1 MFDWGDGT
9 NLTVSADSFEGNQ
22 SLTLTTGVNE
32 GTSNRSKDI
41 AIVSTDGSVTSVIQF
56 TQLASAYS
64 YVFNLQPAG
73 SVNFAAEGG
82 SVSVG
87 NTLQI
92 YQNGELLRSEEN
104 VDCEYTLSPP
114 SPLSLSTESGV
125 CTVTAPSL
133 GLSLSPAGT
142 YTLTG
147 SFVSE
152 ETGELVSAELI
163 LTQEAN
169 LIEAITV
176 TSEDVSLNYAEIPAG
191 GGSSSP
197 QLSSEPAVSV
207 LFTSGDSG
215 APASITIPDGSG
227 VLTIGIQSYQ
237 MGVDAVFTME
247 DSVSGVVSASSRT
260 TVMGDTLTSPVVS
273 ADYVAQWQPADADYG
288 EPVSGDSIPLTAYVT
303 QAANIVTGVSVDLS
317 GGSFSLE
324 YAEVPAA
331 GGTATPTLNA
341 PDDVVLSYTW
351 ASGATTSD
359 TTPQASISYS
369 ALSYTGTSSDGFS
382 MDDASFAS
390 TGSVVVSSRGGII
403 GEARQSSEVTAS
415 SVVLTVSWPSVEY
428 APSVQSISLGSAS
441 GVVTQAANI
450 IESYEIMGSS
460 WNIPATSTFSAGGSS
475 ASYTNSCTFS
485 SGVVEEFTDVESI
498 SWSLSGDFGRLET
511 PTLLDITDW
520 MCTVIAAS
528 RGTVVGEA
536 LTATLT
542 LQITGSAQESATL
555 TLTQARNNVVS
566 AVCCTPEGD
575 AFDSV
580 VGPLSASGS
589 EFAFSTIATFTSG
602 ATAQGVLP
610 LPSSAESSAAW
621 LSATDTTVTVASCG
635 SVISDERQGVL
646 TFTSESTGGFDPVS
660 FSLTVAQEANAL
672 LSSQLRVDPVTTV
685 VSAAGGSVQLAC
697 KSENIYT
704 SGADVHTDVT
714 ADCSFV
720 VSDADGS
727 GVTVSETGVVSF
739 PSRGTV
745 EGGAYTATIQAS
757 YNSDSA
763 TVEVSQ
769 EANAVTISEVTIQ
782 SGSFD
787 SVVPAGGGTSTL
799 TFEAQATLSYT
810 SGSTQSVSNSEQQGL
825 WSASAEAQDASWVSV
840 GDVTGTGEADFIV
853 ASRGTAVGDI
863 REASVQL
870 TVSFSTVSGTASYTL
885 QQAANQVAS
894 ATIDITTFEYEIM
907 AATATQSGLP
917 SITETLTYTYSS
929 GASAPSQDSISHA
942 FAITPIVSGA
952 SISQEGVVSWSENEG
967 AEARSLTVELT
978 STISNSGVSASDT
991 ATALLTQTA
1000 GAVTYG
1006 DVQVS
1011 LSYSDI
1017 PASGGTVQPV
1027 LSYSQ
1032 TFGYNGS
1039 TTGGGVITSGGA
1051 VSYSGVSVS
1060 DDGSVS
1066 ASSLGTTTQ
1075 DRSEVTTVTVTVALN
1090 GQEGSTSV
1098 PVYQAANAVESY
1110 GTPVVS
1116 ISYATVPA
1124 SGGTATP
1131 TGSYTQT
1138 ATYTSGSRAS
1148 LTTGGVWSY
1157 SGGGVDSA
1165 TGTLSVASL
1174 GTTVKDISS
1183 IATVTATVTM
1193 NGKSGRKQVDILQA
1207 ANVATYATPEVSLSY
1222 QDIPASGGSASP
1234 TLSYSQSV
1242 SYTSG
1247 ASRSITSGGSV
1258 SYSGTGVGVTTG
1270 SVSASTLGTVVKS
1283 RTQITTASVSVVLNG
1298 KTGTDAVA
1306 VYQAANAVVSYSKPV
1321 VSLSYSVIPARGGS
1335 VNPTVGCTQQATYTS
1350 GASAGVSTSEATYTY
1365 SGSGVSTST
1374 GQVTA
1379 QSLGVTVTSEQT
1391 LITSVTVTCT
1401 LNGQSGTASAQV
1413 YQAVNS
1419 VSYSDVTVTSF
1430 TYAGIP
1436 ASGGSVSPSLSYSQ
1450 TATYTSG
1457 STRSITSG
1465 GSASYSG
1472 TSVNTTSGAVSAA
1485 SKGTAIS
1492 NTTTVTTATVSVSL
1506 NGKSGSKSAVVQQ
1519 SGNYVVGLVV
1529 NGASFSYSG
1538 IGAGATSATPT
1549 LVSADP
1555 YVVYTFTSG
1564 STSTVHPSSTYGTF
1578 TDSVVYSLGSVVDG
1592 FTSVNSGTG
1601 VLTATSRGTTIGPA
1615 RTSGIVTRKVT
1626 VTWTPASGYNAA
1638 GVRTDTDNKT
1648 AMCTQALNTI
1658 TSFKYGNGAGDT
1670 PTTSFAASASS
1681 SIYYPYFTFSSGSV
1695 GLQKTYSNE
1704 VDYSISG
1711 TGFSLGSISNA
1722 TYSYGQEVVV
1732 ASRGTTIGPARTG
1745 TLTGTLN
1752 TTING
1757 VAINKSAALTL
1768 TQAANTQTAVYDSP
1782 TVSLSVSDIPA
1793 AGGVVSSGTV
1803 SYSQKWRYSYTSGSV
1818 SEQTA
1823 KTTGGSVSYSTAVSA
1838 SSLGTTIKSRTQV
1851 GTLTATVTMNGKS
1864 GQGSA
1869 AVYQAANAI
1878 TAYSVPTGRTLSVAD
1893 IPAKGGSVSSGTL
1906 GGSISQTRTY
1916 TSGSTDTLS
1925 NPTVSSSSYSTAV
1938 SAPSLG
1944 TTVKSRAQVGTL
1956 TYYYTCNG
1964 KRGSVSAVVYQA
1976 ANAATTISY
1985 GSWVIS
1991 VSANR
1996 YTSSASACPAS
2007 GGTATITRSASR
2019 TRTQNYTSGAT
2030 SALSAETA
2038 TPTLSIS
2045 GAGFTLSGTTVT
2057 IASRG
2062 TTIGAARTATVTAT
2076 HSGVS
2081 KSITLYQALNTITSF
2096 NLVNSAAETP
2106 TTSFTAAG
2114 GQALYYPYF
2123 TWSSGSVGYFKSL
2136 SQSVT
2141 YDVTGSGFS
2150 LGAVSDAASS
2160 YGQQVV
2166 VASRG
2171 TVIGAAR
2178 SGELVSSLDTTYN
2191 SVPISVSGTL
2201 TLTQALN
2208 RVESCTVLKNEL
2220 SYPAIAAAGGTSNP
2234 AGAATA
2240 TYNYSSG
2247 ATGSPQGNTTTIS
2260 YSMPATSGFSIN
2272 TTSGVVTATNN
2283 TSTSSRTSGAIT
2295 RTVKYSYT
2303 NPSTVGGNTISATS
2317 TKTATCTQSA
2327 GAKTYANPV
2336 VSLSYATIPAKGG
2349 TVTPTMSYS
2358 QTWGWNGA
2366 TSGGGTITSGGTIRY
2381 SGTSVNTTSGAVS
2394 ASSKGIAI
2402 SNVTTVTTATVS
2414 VALNGKSGSKSATV
2428 QQSGN
2433 YVTSIDVV
2441 GSSFQYANIS
2451 AGATSASPSV
2461 SGGSVKFTFSSG
2473 STSTSAP
2480 ASTYGAYT
2488 TVTTYALGSV
2498 VNGFTA
2504 VNSSTGVLTAT
2515 SRGTSI
2521 GAARTSGVVTRTLTA
2536 TWTPTSAYSAG
2547 GVKTYTGHTTATCT
2561 QALNTI
2567 TSFTYVKGDGGSPRT
2582 SFAASA
2588 SLAEYY
2594 PYFTFSSG
2602 SSGLQKTYSNEVDYS
2617 ISGAGFSL
2625 GAKTNATY
2633 SYGQTVE
2640 AASRGTTIGAAR
2652 TGTLTGTLNTT
2663 INGVAINK
2671 SATLSLT
2678 QEANTQTAVYD
2689 APTVTLTVSDI
2700 PASGGTVSSGTVSYS
2715 QKWRYSYTS
2724 GSVSEQTAKTTGGS
2738 VSYSTAVPASSLGTT
2753 VKSRTQVGTLTT
2765 TVTMNGKSGKDSAA
2779 VYQALNT
2786 VTALTITNGG
2796 GGSPVTSVSASG
2808 DTVEIFPRFTFS
2820 SGAVSF
2826 NKSASQKGTWSGT
2839 ATGFTVSTIEAS
2851 SSYGRRIVAANRGT
2865 TIGAARSIV
2874 STFTLNT
2881 TINGVAVNKSA
2892 SHTLTQAANV
2902 KSYDYTDLQGHIGL
2916 TTWPARSDYTTFW
2929 ATGNYV
2935 ERYTSGA
2942 TGASGSGSIPW
2953 DRVDIPVDWVTYS
2966 AVTGHLTW
2974 VDNTGAERSTTITG
2988 RIGSWTYPVTVKQ
3001 AGGAVNGIL
3010 YVRFPSNTSM
3020 GFIPQWQ
3027 ITVRT
3032 SAGGQLWSGTAS
3044 ETGQTGGA
3052 YTIRLPDEAVSAIN
3066 NDTSGTIIISCT
3078 YATTG
3083 RYYTGSP
3090 TGTELD
3096 ELRSGGTIYVDVSLI

>member
-1 MFDWGDGT
+1 MSQQEVFDWGDGT
-9 NLTVSADSFEGNQ
+9 NLTVSADSFEGDQ
-22 SLTLTTGVNE
+22 SLTLTTGVNT

-73 SVNFAAEGG
+73 SVNFTAAGG

-87 NTLQI
+87 NTLQV

-104 VDCEYTLSPP
+104 VDCEYTLSPS
-114 SPLSLSTESGV
+114 SPLSLSTESGS

-176 TSEDVSLNYAEIPAG
+176 TSGDVSLNYAEIPAG

-237 MGVDAVFTME
+237 MDVDPVFTME

-303 QAANIVTGVSVDLS
+303 QAANVVTGVSVDLS

-331 GGTATPTLNA
+331 GGTATPTLNVPA
-341 PDDVVLSYTW
+341 DVVLSYIW
-351 ASGATTSD
+351 ASGDTTSD
-359 TTPQASISYS
+359 TTPQATVSYS

-390 TGSVVVSSRGGII
+390 TGSVVVASRGDVI

-415 SVVLTVSWPSVEY
+415 SVVLTASWASVEY
-428 APSVQSISLGSAS
+428 TSSVQSDSLGSAS

-460 WNIPATSTFSAGGSS
+460 WDIPATSTFSAGGSS

-485 SGVVEEFTDVESI
+485 SGVVEEFTGVESI
-498 SWSLSGDFGRLET
+498 SWSLSGDFGALET

-542 LQITGSAQESATL
+542 LRITGSAQESATL

-610 LPSSAESSAAW
+610 LSPSAESSAAW
-621 LSATDTTVTVASCG
+621 LSATDTTVTVESCG

-646 TFTSESTGGFDPVS
+646 TFTSESTGGFDSVS

-672 LSSQLRVDPVTTV
+672 LSSQLEVDPVTTV

-704 SGADVHTDVT
+704 SGADVYTDVT

-787 SVVPAGGGTSTL
+787 GVVPAGGGASTL

-825 WSASAEAQDASWVSV
+825 WSASAKVQEDASWVSV
-840 GDVTGTGEADFIV
+840 GDVTGTGEADFTV

-870 TVSFSTVSGTASYTL
+870 TVSFSDVPDTASYTL
-885 QQAANQVAS
+885 QQAANQVES
-894 ATIDITTFEYEIM
+894 ATIDITTFGYEIM

-1039 TTGGGVITSGGA
+1039 TTGGGVITSGGM

-1060 DDGSVS
+1060 EDGSVS
-1066 ASSLGTTTQ
+1066 ASSLGTTAQ
-1075 DRSEVTTVTVTVALN
+1075 ARSEVTTVTVTVALN
-1090 GQEGSTSV
+1090 GQEGSASV
-1098 PVYQAANAVESY
+1098 QVYQAANAVVSY

-1116 ISYATVPA
+1116 VSYATVPA
-1124 SGGTATP
+1124 SGGRATP

-1138 ATYTSGSRAS
+1138 ATYTSGSQAS

-1165 TGTLSVASL
+1165 TGTLQVASL

-1193 NGKSGRKQVDILQA
+1193 NGKSGSKQVDILQA
-1207 ANVATYATPEVSLSY
+1207 ANAATYATPEVSLSY
-1222 QDIPASGGSASP
+1222 QDIPASGGSVSP

-1258 SYSGTGVGVTTG
+1258 SYSGSGVGAATG

-1298 KTGTDAVA
+1298 KTGTDTAA

-1335 VNPTVGCTQQATYTS
+1335 VSPTVGCTQQATYTS
-1350 GASAGVSTSEATYTY
+1350 GVSVGVSTTGATYVY
-1365 SGSGVSTST
+1365 SGSGVSTGT

-1379 QSLGVTVTSEQT
+1379 QSLGVTVTSAQT

-1413 YQAVNS
+1413 YQAANS
-1419 VSYSDVTVTSF
+1419 VSYSDVTITSF

-1450 TATYTSG
+1450 TATYSSG

-1465 GSASYSG
+1465 GSVSYSG

-1492 NTTTVTTATVSVSL
+1492 NTTTVTTATVSVTL
-1506 NGKSGSKSAVVQQ
+1506 NGKSGSKSATIQQ
-1519 SGNYVVGLVV
+1519 AGNYVTGIEVFM
-1529 NGASFSYSG
+1529 SDMSYPEIS
-1538 IGAGATSATPT
+1538 AGATSAAPK
-1549 LVSADP
+1549 LVAKDP
-1555 YVVYTFTSG
+1555 SIEYTFTSG
-1564 STSTVHPSSTYGTF
+1564 SSTNTQPSSTYGSYSSTK
-1578 TDSVVYSLGSVVDG
+1578 TYSLGSVING
-1592 FTSVNSGTG
+1592 FTAVNPETG
-1601 VLTATSRGTTIGPA
+1601 VLTATNRGTTIGPA
-1615 RTSGIVTRKVT
+1615 RTSGVVTRTLVAK
-1626 VTWTPASGYNAA
+1626 WTPTSAYSA
-1638 GVRTDTDNKT
+1638 GGVKT
-1648 AMCTQALNTI
+1648 YTGHTTATCTQAANVVETLAIRKCGDLAPQVSFTAAGGSTCYTSII
-1658 TSFKYGNGAGDT
+1658 TLSSGSRMEPSGNYAKFVKFAFDQTWGVWTPDAFIYYGM
-1670 PTTSFAASASS
+1670 FAAS
-1681 SIYYPYFTFSSGSV
+1681 
-1695 GLQKTYSNE
+1695 
-1704 VDYSISG
+1704 
-1711 TGFSLGSISNA
+1711 
-1722 TYSYGQEVVV
+1722 
-1732 ASRGTTIGPARTG
+1732 SRGTQAGSARTG
-1745 TLTGTLN
+1745 TFSCTMIGT
-1752 TTING
+1752 IDG
-1757 VAINKSAALTL
+1757 VQVNKSTSITI

-1803 SYSQKWRYSYTSGSV
+1803 FYSQKWRYSYTSGSV

-1823 KTTGGSVSYSTAVSA
+1823 KTTGGSVTYSTAVSA
-1838 SSLGTTIKSRTQV
+1838 SSLGTTIKGRTQV

-1864 GQGSA
+1864 GKGSA
-1869 AVYQAANAI
+1869 VVYQAANAI
-1878 TAYSVPTGRTLSVAD
+1878 TGYGVPTGRTLSVAD
-1893 IPAKGGSVSSGTL
+1893 IPAKGGSVSSGTV
-1906 GGSISQTRTY
+1906 GGAITQTRTY
-1916 TSGSTDTLS
+1916 TSGSTDTLT
-1925 NPTVSSSSYSTAV
+1925 NPTVSATSYSAAV

-1944 TTVKSRAQVGTL
+1944 TTVKSRTQVGTL

-1964 KRGSVSAVVYQA
+1964 KQGSVSATVYQA

-2057 IASRG
+2057 IADRVA
-2062 TTIGAARTATVTAT
+2062 TIGVARSATVTAT
-2076 HSGVS
+2076 YSGAS
-2081 KSITLYQALNTITSF
+2081 KALTLYQALNTITS
-2096 NLVNSAAETP
+2096 LTMMSGIDTP
-2106 TTSFTAAG
+2106 
-2114 GQALYYPYF
+2114 
-2123 TWSSGSVGYFKSL
+2123 V
-2136 SQSVT
+2136 
-2141 YDVTGSGFS
+2141 
-2150 LGAVSDAASS
+2150 
-2160 YGQQVV
+2160 
-2166 VASRG
+2166 
-2171 TVIGAAR
+2171 
-2178 SGELVSSLDTTYN
+2178 
-2191 SVPISVSGTL
+2191 TL
-2201 TLTQALN
+2201 T
-2208 RVESCTVLKNEL
+2208 
-2220 SYPAIAAAGGTSNP
+2220 YPAQGGVNYYTMD
-2234 AGAATA
+2234 AT
-2240 TYNYSSG
+2240 YSSG
-2247 ATGSPQGNTTTIS
+2247 YRGQ
-2260 YSMPATSGFSIN
+2260 
-2272 TTSGVVTATNN
+2272 
-2283 TSTSSRTSGAIT
+2283 
-2295 RTVKYSYT
+2295 
-2303 NPSTVGGNTISATS
+2303 
-2317 TKTATCTQSA
+2317 A
-2327 GAKTYANPV
+2327 GAYYNAYV
-2336 VSLSYATIPAKGG
+2336 AYSFDQSWG
-2349 TVTPTMSYS
+2349 TWSNAS
-2358 QTWGWNGA
+2358 
-2366 TSGGGTITSGGTIRY
+2366 
-2381 SGTSVNTTSGAVS
+2381 S
-2394 ASSKGIAI
+2394 ASKYYGSL
-2402 SNVTTVTTATVS
+2402 TV
-2414 VALNGKSGSKSATV
+2414 
-2428 QQSGN
+2428 
-2433 YVTSIDVV
+2433 
-2441 GSSFQYANIS
+2441 
-2451 AGATSASPSV
+2451 PSR
-2461 SGGSVKFTFSSG
+2461 GSV
-2473 STSTSAP
+2473 
-2480 ASTYGAYT
+2480 
-2488 TVTTYALGSV
+2488 L
-2498 VNGFTA
+2498 
-2504 VNSSTGVLTAT
+2504 
-2515 SRGTSI
+2515 
-2521 GAARTSGVVTRTLTA
+2521 GAARTGTLTGSINGTINGVSINKTCSA
-2536 TWTPTSAYSAG
+2536 TI
-2547 GVKTYTGHTTATCT
+2547 T

-2567 TSFTYVKGDGGSPRT
+2567 TSLEVTGPGGGSVIT
-2582 SFAASA
+2582 DVSA
-2588 SLAEYY
+2588 SSGGTWFSEIA
-2594 PYFTFSSG
+2594 TFSSG
-2602 SSGLQKTYSNEVDYS
+2602 TSSELKQYDSYVS
-2617 ISGAGFSL
+2617 FSF
-2625 GAKTNATY
+2625 NQSWATWNIDSSEGY
-2633 SYGQTVE
+2633 HYYGYLYRS
-2640 AASRGTTIGAAR
+2640 SRGTTIGAAR
-2652 TGTLTGTLNTT
+2652 SGVLTCTVKGT
-2663 INGVAINK
+2663 INGVSINT
-2671 SATLSLT
+2671 SDS
-2678 QEANTQTAVYD
+2678 
-2689 APTVTLTVSDI
+2689 VTI
-2700 PASGGTVSSGTVSYS
+2700 
-2715 QKWRYSYTS
+2715 
-2724 GSVSEQTAKTTGGS
+2724 
-2738 VSYSTAVPASSLGTT
+2738 
-2753 VKSRTQVGTLTT
+2753 
-2765 TVTMNGKSGKDSAA
+2765 
-2779 VYQALNT
+2779 
-2786 VTALTITNGG
+2786 
-2796 GGSPVTSVSASG
+2796 
-2808 DTVEIFPRFTFS
+2808 
-2820 SGAVSF
+2820 
-2826 NKSASQKGTWSGT
+2826 
-2839 ATGFTVSTIEAS
+2839 
-2851 SSYGRRIVAANRGT
+2851 
-2865 TIGAARSIV
+2865 
-2874 STFTLNT
+2874 
-2881 TINGVAVNKSA
+2881 
-2892 SHTLTQAANV
+2892 TQAANV
-2902 KSYDYTDLQGHIGL
+2902 KSYDYTDLQGHIGS
-2916 TTWPARSDYTTFW
+2916 TSWPAQSDYTTFW
-2929 ATGNYV
+2929 ATSSYV
-2935 ERYTSGA
+2935 EKYSSGA

-2953 DRVDIPVDWVTYS
+2953 DSVNIPVSWVIYS
-2966 AVTGHLTW
+2966 AENGHLTW
-2974 VDNTGAERSTTITG
+2974 GTNTGAERSTTITG
-2988 RIGSWTYPVTVKQ
+2988 RIGSWTYPVSVTQ
-3001 AGGAVNGIL
+3001 RGGAVTGIL
-3010 YVRFPSNTSM
+3010 YIRFPSNTTM
-3020 GFIPQWQ
+3020 GFIPQWR

-3032 SAGGQLWSGTAS
+3032 SAGGQLWGGSAS

-3066 NDTSGTIIISCT
+3066 NDTSGTIVISCT
-3078 YATTG
+3078 YATSG

-3096 ELRSGGTIYVDVSLI
+3096 ELRSGGTIYVDVSPI

>member
-1 MFDWGDGT
+1 MSQQEIFDWGDGT

-73 SVNFAAEGG
+73 SVNFTAAGG

-87 NTLQI
+87 NILQI

-104 VDCEYTLSPP
+104 VSCDYTLSPS
-114 SPLSLSTESGV
+114 SPLSISAESGL

-147 SFVSE
+147 SFTSE

-169 LIEAITV
+169 LIEAITIP
-176 TSEDVSLNYAEIPAG
+176 SGDVSLNYAEIPAG

-227 VLTIGIQSYQ
+227 VLTVGIQSYQ
-237 MGVDAVFTME
+237 MDVDAVFTME

-260 TVMGDTLTSPVVS
+260 AVMGDILTSPVVS

-288 EPVSGDSIPLTAYVT
+288 EPVSGDSISLTAYVT

-331 GGTATPTLNA
+331 GGTATPTLNVPA
-341 PDDVVLSYTW
+341 DVVLSYTW
-351 ASGATTSD
+351 ASGETTSD
-359 TTPQASISYS
+359 TTPQATISYS

-382 MDDASFAS
+382 MDDASFAT

-415 SVVLTVSWPSVEY
+415 SVVLTVSWASVEY

-450 IESYEIMGSS
+450 IESYEIMGTS

-485 SGVVEEFTDVESI
+485 SGVVGEFTGVESI
-498 SWSLSGDFGRLET
+498 SWSLSGDFGVLET

-621 LSATDTTVTVASCG
+621 LSATDTVVTVASCG

-646 TFTSESTGGFDPVS
+646 TFTSESTGGYDSVS
-660 FSLTVAQEANAL
+660 FSLTVAQEANVL

-685 VSAAGGSVQLAC
+685 VSAAGGSVQLVC

-704 SGADVHTDVT
+704 SGADVYTDVT

-769 EANAVTISEVTIQ
+769 EANAVTVSEVTIQ

-787 SVVPAGGGTSTL
+787 GVVSAGGGTTTL
-799 TFEAQATLSYT
+799 TFVAQATLSYT

-825 WSASAEAQDASWVSV
+825 WSALAEVQDASWVSV
-840 GDVTGTGEADFIV
+840 GDVTGTGEADFTV
-853 ASRGTAVGDI
+853 ASRGTAVGAI

-885 QQAANQVAS
+885 QQAANQVES

-929 GASAPSQDSISHA
+929 GASAPSQDPISHA

-967 AEARSLTVELT
+967 VEARSLTVELT

-1039 TTGGGVITSGGA
+1039 TTGGGVITSGGT

-1060 DDGSVS
+1060 EDGSVS
-1066 ASSLGTTTQ
+1066 ASSLGTTAQ
-1075 DRSEVTTVTVTVALN
+1075 ARSEVTTVTVTVALN
-1090 GQEGSTSV
+1090 GQEGSASI
-1098 PVYQAANAVESY
+1098 PVYQAANAVVSY

-1116 ISYATVPA
+1116 VSYATVPA

-1157 SGGGVDSA
+1157 SGGGVDPA
-1165 TGTLSVASL
+1165 TGTLQVASL

-1193 NGKSGRKQVDILQA
+1193 NGKSGSKQVDILQA
-1207 ANVATYATPEVSLSY
+1207 ANAATYATPEVSLSY
-1222 QDIPASGGSASP
+1222 QDIPASGGSVSP

-1247 ASRSITSGGSV
+1247 ASRSIASGGSV
-1258 SYSGTGVGVTTG
+1258 SYSGSGVGATTG
-1270 SVSASTLGTVVKS
+1270 LVSASTLGTVAKS

-1298 KTGTDAVA
+1298 ETGTDTAA

-1350 GASAGVSTSEATYTY
+1350 GASADVSTTGAIYVY

-1379 QSLGVTVTSEQT
+1379 QSLGVTVTSAQT

-1401 LNGQSGTASAQV
+1401 LNGQTGTASAQV

-1419 VSYSDVTVTSF
+1419 VSYSDVTITSF

-1450 TATYTSG
+1450 TATYSSG

-1465 GSASYSG
+1465 GSVSYSG

-1519 SGNYVVGLVV
+1519 SGNYVTALQVTG
-1529 NGASFSYSG
+1529 STFSYAT
-1538 IGAGATSATPT
+1538 IGAGSTSASPSFQGGS
-1549 LVSADP
+1549 VKF
-1555 YVVYTFTSG
+1555 TFSSG
-1564 STSTVHPSSTYGTF
+1564 STSTSAPASTYGGYT
-1578 TDSVVYSLGSVVDG
+1578 TVTTYTLGSVVNG
-1592 FTSVNSGTG
+1592 FTAVNSSTG

-1615 RTSGIVTRKVT
+1615 RTSGVVTKKT
-1626 VTWTPASGYNAA
+1626 VGTWTPTSGYNAA
-1638 GVRTDTDNKT
+1638 GVKTDTDSKT
-1648 AMCTQALNTI
+1648 ATCTQALNTI
-1658 TSFKYGNGAGDT
+1658 TALTIASGYGGS
-1670 PTTSFAASASS
+1670 PQTSVPASRAVVE
-1681 SIYYPYFTFSSGSV
+1681 IYPRFTFSSGSV
-1695 GLQKTYSNE
+1695 GFNKSASQKGTW
-1704 VDYSISG
+1704 SG
-1711 TGFSLGSISNA
+1711 TATGFTVSIIEASA
-1722 TYSYGQEVVV
+1722 SYGRRIV
-1732 ASRGTTIGPARTG
+1732 AADRGTTIGAARNIVSTF
-1745 TLTGTLN
+1745 TLD
-1752 TTING
+1752 TTISG
-1757 VAINKSAALTL
+1757 VAINKSASHTL
-1768 TQAANTQTAVYDSP
+1768 TQEANTQTAVYDTP
-1782 TVSLSVSDIPA
+1782 TVTLSVSDIPA
-1793 AGGVVSSGTV
+1793 SGGTVSSGTV
-1803 SYSQKWRYSYTSGSV
+1803 KYSQKWRYSYSSGSV

-1838 SSLGTTIKSRTQV
+1838 SSLGTTIKGRTQV

-1864 GQGSA
+1864 GKGSA

-1878 TAYSVPTGRTLSVAD
+1878 TGYGVPTGRTLSVAD
-1893 IPAKGGSVSSGTL
+1893 IPAKGGSVSSGTV
-1906 GGSISQTRTY
+1906 GGTITQTRTY
-1916 TSGSTDTLS
+1916 TSGSTDTLT
-1925 NPTVSSSSYSTAV
+1925 NPTVSATSYSAAV

-1944 TTVKSRAQVGTL
+1944 TTVKSRTSVGTL

-1964 KRGSVSAVVYQA
+1964 KQGSVSATVYQA
-1976 ANAATTISY
+1976 ANAATTITY
-1985 GSWVIS
+1985 GSWVVS
-1991 VSANR
+1991 VSSNK
-1996 YTSSASACPAS
+1996 YTTSAAACPAS
-2007 GGTATITRSASR
+2007 GGTATITSSASR

-2030 SALSAETA
+2030 STLSAETA
-2038 TPTLSIS
+2038 IPTLSIS

-2057 IASRG
+2057 IADRVA
-2062 TTIGAARTATVTAT
+2062 TIGVARSATVTAT
-2076 HSGVS
+2076 YSGAS
-2081 KSITLYQALNTITSF
+2081 KALTLHQALNTITAISI
-2096 NLVNSAAETP
+2096 VN
-2106 TTSFTAAG
+2106 
-2114 GQALYYPYF
+2114 
-2123 TWSSGSVGYFKSL
+2123 
-2136 SQSVT
+2136 
-2141 YDVTGSGFS
+2141 GSG
-2150 LGAVSDAASS
+2150 GDP
-2160 YGQQVV
+2160 
-2166 VASRG
+2166 
-2171 TVIGAAR
+2171 R
-2178 SGELVSSLDTTYN
+2178 SE
-2191 SVPISVSGTL
+2191 
-2201 TLTQALN
+2201 
-2208 RVESCTVLKNEL
+2208 
-2220 SYPAIAAAGGTSNP
+2220 YPA
-2234 AGAATA
+2234 
-2240 TYNYSSG
+2240 
-2247 ATGSPQGNTTTIS
+2247 
-2260 YSMPATSGFSIN
+2260 
-2272 TTSGVVTATNN
+2272 
-2283 TSTSSRTSGAIT
+2283 
-2295 RTVKYSYT
+2295 
-2303 NPSTVGGNTISATS
+2303 
-2317 TKTATCTQSA
+2317 
-2327 GAKTYANPV
+2327 
-2336 VSLSYATIPAKGG
+2336 
-2349 TVTPTMSYS
+2349 
-2358 QTWGWNGA
+2358 
-2366 TSGGGTITSGGTIRY
+2366 SGG
-2381 SGTSVNTTSGAVS
+2381 
-2394 ASSKGIAI
+2394 IAEI
-2402 SNVTTVTTATVS
+2402 
-2414 VALNGKSGSKSATV
+2414 
-2428 QQSGN
+2428 
-2433 YVTSIDVV
+2433 
-2441 GSSFQYANIS
+2441 F
-2451 AGATSASPSV
+2451 P
-2461 SGGSVKFTFSSG
+2461 KFTFSSG
-2473 STSTSAP
+2473 SSKFSLEYSKLGKWSGSAD
-2480 ASTYGAYT
+2480 
-2488 TVTTYALGSV
+2488 
-2498 VNGFTA
+2498 GFT
-2504 VNSSTGVLTAT
+2504 
-2515 SRGTSI
+2515 
-2521 GAARTSGVVTRTLTA
+2521 
-2536 TWTPTSAYSAG
+2536 
-2547 GVKTYTGHTTATCT
+2547 
-2561 QALNTI
+2561 I
-2567 TSFTYVKGDGGSPRT
+2567 TNVD
-2582 SFAASA
+2582 
-2588 SLAEYY
+2588 
-2594 PYFTFSSG
+2594 SSG
-2602 SSGLQKTYSNEVDYS
+2602 SSGIYIK
-2617 ISGAGFSL
+2617 
-2625 GAKTNATY
+2625 
-2633 SYGQTVE
+2633 
-2640 AASRGTTIGAAR
+2640 AASRGTAIGNSR
-2652 TGTLTGTLNTT
+2652 S
-2663 INGVAINK
+2663 I
-2671 SATLSLT
+2671 
-2678 QEANTQTAVYD
+2678 
-2689 APTVTLTVSDI
+2689 TVTYL
-2700 PASGGTVSSGTVSYS
+2700 
-2715 QKWRYSYTS
+2715 
-2724 GSVSEQTAKTTGGS
+2724 
-2738 VSYSTAVPASSLGTT
+2738 
-2753 VKSRTQVGTLTT
+2753 
-2765 TVTMNGKSGKDSAA
+2765 
-2779 VYQALNT
+2779 
-2786 VTALTITNGG
+2786 
-2796 GGSPVTSVSASG
+2796 
-2808 DTVEIFPRFTFS
+2808 
-2820 SGAVSF
+2820 
-2826 NKSASQKGTWSGT
+2826 
-2839 ATGFTVSTIEAS
+2839 
-2851 SSYGRRIVAANRGT
+2851 
-2865 TIGAARSIV
+2865 
-2874 STFTLNT
+2874 LNT
-2881 TINGVAVNKSA
+2881 TINGVAVNKST
-2892 SHTLTQAANV
+2892 SHTLTQAANSANDPAWSV
-2902 KSYDYTDLQGHIGL
+2902 SLSLGSTNVDSGAQYVSYSAKASRTVTYTSGVTQPQTATPTVTSSQSWATVDTANSRISLTSNTGTSSRYTVVTASYSGVSKTVTLLQNGQDNNIDAWITNGTGASFTCNWRGSVELVGAYDLQGNFDVADAGPVSPYNSILVDNAGYVNTREQTYSL
-2916 TTWPARSDYTTFW
+2916 TQVKITGYFTGHQSYSWARIW
-2929 ATGNYV
+2929 V
-2935 ERYTSGA
+2935 EVYDPDVTPNGAIVASSGDRYTG
-2942 TGASGSGSIPW
+2942 
-2953 DRVDIPVDWVTYS
+2953 VY
-2966 AVTGHLTW
+2966 
-2974 VDNTGAERSTTITG
+2974 
-2988 RIGSWTYPVTVKQ
+2988 Y
-3001 AGGAVNGIL
+3001 
-3010 YVRFPSNTSM
+3010 
-3020 GFIPQWQ
+3020 
-3027 ITVRT
+3027 
-3032 SAGGQLWSGTAS
+3032 
-3044 ETGQTGGA
+3044 
-3052 YTIRLPDEAVSAIN
+3052 
-3066 NDTSGTIIISCT
+3066 T
-3078 YATTG
+3078 YATINNQTVTTTCTLNKAVTVNS
-3083 RYYTGSP
+3083 RYRWRIGIAV
-3090 TGTELD
+3090 G
-3096 ELRSGGTIYVDVSLI
+3096 

>member
-1 MFDWGDGT
+1 MSQQEIFDWGDGT
-9 NLTVSADSFEGNQ
+9 NLTVSADSFEGDQ
-22 SLTLTTGVNE
+22 SLTLTTGVND

-41 AIVSTDGSVTSVIQF
+41 AIVSTDGSVTGVIQF

-73 SVNFAAEGG
+73 SVNFAAAGG

-87 NTLQI
+87 NTLQV

-104 VDCEYTLSPP
+104 VDCDYTLSPS
-114 SPLSLSTESGV
+114 SPLSISAESGL

-147 SFVSE
+147 SFTSE
-152 ETGELVSAELI
+152 ETGELVSAELF

-176 TSEDVSLNYAEIPAG
+176 TSGDVSLNYAEIPAG

-207 LFTSGDSG
+207 LFTSGESG
-215 APASITIPDGSG
+215 APASITIPDDSG

-237 MGVDAVFTME
+237 MDVDAVFTME
-247 DSVSGVVSASSRT
+247 DSISGVVSASSRAA
-260 TVMGDTLTSPVVS
+260 VMGDVLTSPVVS
-273 ADYVAQWQPADADYG
+273 ADYVAQWQPADAGYG
-288 EPVSGDSIPLTAYVT
+288 EPVSGDPISLTAYVT
-303 QAANIVTGVSVDLS
+303 QAANVVTGVSVDLS

-324 YAEVPAA
+324 YAEVSAA
-331 GGTATPTLNA
+331 GGTATPTLNVPA
-341 PDDVVLSYTW
+341 DVVLSYIW
-351 ASGATTSD
+351 ASGDTTSD
-359 TTPQASISYS
+359 TTPQATISYS

-390 TGSVVVSSRGGII
+390 TGSVVVASRGDIL

-415 SVVLTVSWPSVEY
+415 SVVLTVSWASVEY
-428 APSVQSISLGSAS
+428 APSVQSATLGSAS

-485 SGVVEEFTDVESI
+485 SGVVKEFTDVESI
-498 SWSLSGDFGRLET
+498 SWSLSGDFGTLET

-589 EFAFSTIATFTSG
+589 EFTFSTIATFTSG

-610 LPSSAESSAAW
+610 LPSAAESSAAW
-621 LSATDTTVTVASCG
+621 LSATSTTVTVESCG

-646 TFTSESTGGFDPVS
+646 TFTSESTGGYDSVS

-685 VSAAGGSVQLAC
+685 VSAAGGSVQLVC

-704 SGADVHTDVT
+704 SGADVYKEVT
-714 ADCSFV
+714 EDCSFV

-727 GVTVSETGVVSF
+727 GVTVSETGAVSF

-745 EGGAYTATIQAS
+745 EGGVYTATIQVS
-757 YNSDSA
+757 YNSDSV

-769 EANAVTISEVTIQ
+769 EANAVTVSEVTIQ

-787 SVVPAGGGTSTL
+787 GVAPAGGGTSTL

-825 WSASAEAQDASWVSV
+825 WSASAEVQDASWVSV
-840 GDVTGTGEADFIV
+840 GDVTGTGEADFTV

-885 QQAANQVAS
+885 QQAANQVES
-894 ATIDITTFEYEIM
+894 ATIDITTFGYDIM

-929 GASAPSQDSISHA
+929 GASAPSQDPISHA

-952 SISQEGVVSWSENEG
+952 SISPEGVVSWSENEG

-1039 TTGGGVITSGGA
+1039 TTGGGVITSGGT

-1060 DDGSVS
+1060 EDGSVS
-1066 ASSLGTTTQ
+1066 ASSLGTTAQ
-1075 DRSEVTTVTVTVALN
+1075 ERSEVTTVTVTVALN
-1090 GQEGSTSV
+1090 GKEGSATV
-1098 PVYQAANAVESY
+1098 PVYQAANAVVSY

-1116 ISYATVPA
+1116 VSYATVPA
-1124 SGGTATP
+1124 SGGIATP

-1138 ATYTSGSRAS
+1138 ATYTSGSQAS

-1165 TGTLSVASL
+1165 TGTLQVASL
-1174 GTTVKDISS
+1174 GATVKDISS
-1183 IATVTATVTM
+1183 IATVTAKVTM
-1193 NGKSGRKQVDILQA
+1193 NGKSGSKQVDILQA
-1207 ANVATYATPEVSLSY
+1207 ANAATYATPEVSLSY
-1222 QDIPASGGSASP
+1222 QDIPASGGSVSP

-1247 ASRSITSGGSV
+1247 ASRSITSGGLA
-1258 SYSGTGVGVTTG
+1258 SYSGSGVGATTG

-1298 KTGTDAVA
+1298 KTGTDTAA

-1350 GASAGVSTSEATYTY
+1350 GASAGVSTAGATYVY

-1391 LITSVTVTCT
+1391 LLTTVTVTCT

-1450 TATYTSG
+1450 TATYSSG

-1465 GSASYSG
+1465 GTVSYSG
-1472 TSVNTTSGAVSAA
+1472 TTVNPASGAVSAA

-1492 NTTTVTTATVSVSL
+1492 NTTTVTTATVTVAL
-1506 NGKSGSKSAVVQQ
+1506 NGKSGSKSATVQQ
-1519 SGNYVVGLVV
+1519 SGNYVTALQVH
-1529 NGASFSYSG
+1529 GANFSYAS

-1549 LVSADP
+1549 LTSVNP
-1555 YVVYTFTSG
+1555 HVVYTFTSG
-1564 STSTVHPSSTYGTF
+1564 STSQTPPSSTYGTF
-1578 TDSVVYSLGSVVDG
+1578 SDVVSYTLGSVVNG
-1592 FTSVNSGTG
+1592 FTAVNSSTG
-1601 VLTATSRGTTIGPA
+1601 VLTATSRGTEIGPA
-1615 RTSGIVTRKVT
+1615 RASGVVSRKVT
-1626 VTWTPASGYNAA
+1626 ATWTPKSGYDAA
-1638 GVRTDTDNKT
+1638 GAKVDTDTKT
-1648 AMCTQALNTI
+1648 ATCTQAANTVETLAIRKCGDLDPQVSFTAAGGSTCYASII
-1658 TSFKYGNGAGDT
+1658 TL
-1670 PTTSFAASASS
+1670 
-1681 SIYYPYFTFSSGSV
+1681 SSGSRM
-1695 GLQKTYSNE
+1695 E
-1704 VDYSISG
+1704 PSG
-1711 TGFSLGSISNA
+1711 NYAKFVKFAFDQTWGVWAPDAFI
-1722 TYSYGQEVVV
+1722 YYGMFAVS
-1732 ASRGTTIGPARTG
+1732 SRGVQVGSARTG
-1745 TLTGTLN
+1745 TFSCTMIG
-1752 TTING
+1752 TING
-1757 VAINKSAALTL
+1757 VSVNKSTSITI
-1768 TQAANTQTAVYDSP
+1768 TQAANTQTAVYDAP
-1782 TVSLSVSDIPA
+1782 TVSLTVSDIPA

-1838 SSLGTTIKSRTQV
+1838 SSLGTTIKGRTQV

-1864 GQGSA
+1864 GKGSA

-1878 TAYSVPTGRTLSVAD
+1878 TAYSAPTGRTLSVAD
-1893 IPAKGGSVSSGTL
+1893 IQAKGGSVSSGTV
-1906 GGSISQTRTY
+1906 GGTITQTRTY

-1944 TTVKSRAQVGTL
+1944 TTVKSRTSVGTL

-1964 KRGSVSAVVYQA
+1964 KQGSVSAVVYQA

-1991 VSANR
+1991 VSADR
-1996 YTSSASACPAS
+1996 YTSSTSACPAS
-2007 GGTATITRSASR
+2007 GGSATITRSASR

-2045 GAGFTLSGTTVT
+2045 GAGFTLNGATVT

-2062 TTIGAARTATVTAT
+2062 TSIGTIRSATVTAT
-2076 HSGVS
+2076 ISGVS
-2081 KSITLYQALNTITSF
+2081 KSAVLYQALNTIDSLVIMSGINTPANTSF
-2096 NLVNSAAETP
+2096 V
-2106 TTSFTAAG
+2106 AG
-2114 GQALYYPYF
+2114 GGSILYSMDGIY
-2123 TWSSGSVGYFKSL
+2123 SSGSREQVFYSAYT
-2136 SQSVT
+2136 T
-2141 YDVTGSGFS
+2141 YSFNQTWGTW
-2150 LGAVSDAASS
+2150 APASS
-2160 YGQQVV
+2160 TDKYYGYLT

-2171 TVIGAAR
+2171 AVIG
-2178 SGELVSSLDTTYN
+2178 
-2191 SVPISVSGTL
+2191 
-2201 TLTQALN
+2201 
-2208 RVESCTVLKNEL
+2208 VERTGIL
-2220 SYPAIAAAGGTSNP
+2220 
-2234 AGAATA
+2234 
-2240 TYNYSSG
+2240 
-2247 ATGSPQGNTTTIS
+2247 TGS
-2260 YSMPATSGFSIN
+2260 IN
-2272 TTSGVVTATNN
+2272 G
-2283 TSTSSRTSGAIT
+2283 
-2295 RTVKYSYT
+2295 
-2303 NPSTVGGNTISATS
+2303 
-2317 TKTATCTQSA
+2317 
-2327 GAKTYANPV
+2327 
-2336 VSLSYATIPAKGG
+2336 
-2349 TVTPTMSYS
+2349 
-2358 QTWGWNGA
+2358 
-2366 TSGGGTITSGGTIRY
+2366 
-2381 SGTSVNTTSGAVS
+2381 
-2394 ASSKGIAI
+2394 
-2402 SNVTTVTTATVS
+2402 
-2414 VALNGKSGSKSATV
+2414 
-2428 QQSGN
+2428 
-2433 YVTSIDVV
+2433 
-2441 GSSFQYANIS
+2441 
-2451 AGATSASPSV
+2451 
-2461 SGGSVKFTFSSG
+2461 
-2473 STSTSAP
+2473 
-2480 ASTYGAYT
+2480 
-2488 TVTTYALGSV
+2488 
-2498 VNGFTA
+2498 
-2504 VNSSTGVLTAT
+2504 
-2515 SRGTSI
+2515 
-2521 GAARTSGVVTRTLTA
+2521 
-2536 TWTPTSAYSAG
+2536 
-2547 GVKTYTGHTTATCT
+2547 
-2561 QALNTI
+2561 
-2567 TSFTYVKGDGGSPRT
+2567 
-2582 SFAASA
+2582 
-2588 SLAEYY
+2588 
-2594 PYFTFSSG
+2594 
-2602 SSGLQKTYSNEVDYS
+2602 
-2617 ISGAGFSL
+2617 
-2625 GAKTNATY
+2625 
-2633 SYGQTVE
+2633 
-2640 AASRGTTIGAAR
+2640 
-2652 TGTLTGTLNTT
+2652 T
-2663 INGVAINK
+2663 INGVSINK
-2671 SATLSLT
+2671 TCSA
-2678 QEANTQTAVYD
+2678 V
-2689 APTVTLTVSDI
+2689 I
-2700 PASGGTVSSGTVSYS
+2700 
-2715 QKWRYSYTS
+2715 
-2724 GSVSEQTAKTTGGS
+2724 
-2738 VSYSTAVPASSLGTT
+2738 
-2753 VKSRTQVGTLTT
+2753 
-2765 TVTMNGKSGKDSAA
+2765 
-2779 VYQALNT
+2779 
-2786 VTALTITNGG
+2786 
-2796 GGSPVTSVSASG
+2796 
-2808 DTVEIFPRFTFS
+2808 
-2820 SGAVSF
+2820 
-2826 NKSASQKGTWSGT
+2826 
-2839 ATGFTVSTIEAS
+2839 
-2851 SSYGRRIVAANRGT
+2851 
-2865 TIGAARSIV
+2865 
-2874 STFTLNT
+2874 
-2881 TINGVAVNKSA
+2881 
-2892 SHTLTQAANV
+2892 TQAANV
-2902 KSYDYTDLQGHIGL
+2902 KSYDYSDLVGHIQS
-2916 TTWPARSDYTTFW
+2916 TTWSAQSNYASFW
-2929 ATGNYV
+2929 ATGSYI
-2935 ERYTSGA
+2935 ERYSSGA

-2953 DRVDIPVDWVTYS
+2953 DSVDIPVSWVTYS
-2966 AVTGHLTW
+2966 PENNHLTW
-2974 VDNTGAERSTTITG
+2974 TDNTGAERSTTITG

-3020 GFIPQWQ
+3020 GLIPQWR
-3027 ITVRT
+3027 ITVRS
-3032 SAGGQLWSGTAS
+3032 SAGGQLWGGSAP

-3052 YTIRLPDEAVSAIN
+3052 YTIRLPDEAVAAIN
-3066 NDTSGTIIISCT
+3066 NDTSGSITISCT
-3078 YATTG
+3078 YATSG
-3083 RYYTGSP
+3083 RYYAGSP

-3096 ELRSGGTIYVDVSLI
+3096 ELRSGGTIYVDVSPI

>member
-1 MFDWGDGT
+1 MSQQEIFDWGDGT
-9 NLTVSADSFEGNQ
+9 NLTVSADSFEGDQ
-22 SLTLTTGVNE
+22 SLTLTTGVNK
-32 GTSNRSKDI
+32 GNSNRSKDI

-73 SVNFAAEGG
+73 SVNFTAAGG

-87 NTLQI
+87 NTLQV

-104 VDCEYTLSPP
+104 VDCEYTLSPS
-114 SPLSLSTESGV
+114 SPLSISTESGL

-169 LIEAITV
+169 LIEAITID
-176 TSEDVSLNYAEIPAG
+176 SGDVSLNYAEIPAG

-207 LFTSGDSG
+207 LFTSGESG
-215 APASITIPDGSG
+215 DPASITIPDDSG

-237 MGVDAVFTME
+237 MDVDAVFTME
-247 DSVSGVVSASSRT
+247 DSASGVVSASSRT
-260 TVMGDTLTSPVVS
+260 AVMGDVLTSPVVS

-288 EPVSGDSIPLTAYVT
+288 EPVSGDSISLTAYVT
-303 QAANIVTGVSVDLS
+303 QAANVVTGVSVDLS

-331 GGTATPTLNA
+331 GGTATPTLNVPA
-341 PDDVVLSYTW
+341 DVVLSYIW
-351 ASGATTSD
+351 ASGDTTSD
-359 TTPQASISYS
+359 TTPQATISYS

-382 MDDASFAS
+382 MDGSSFAS
-390 TGSVVVSSRGGII
+390 TGSVVVASRGDII

-415 SVVLTVSWPSVEY
+415 SVVLTVSWASVEY
-428 APSVQSISLGSAS
+428 ASSVQSDSLGSAS

-460 WNIPATSTFSAGGSS
+460 WDIPATSTFSAGGSS

-485 SGVVEEFTDVESI
+485 SGVVKEFTGVESI
-498 SWSLSGDFGRLET
+498 SWSLSGDFGTLET

-621 LSATDTTVTVASCG
+621 LSATDTTVTVESCG

-646 TFTSESTGGFDPVS
+646 TFTSESTGGYDSVS

-672 LSSQLRVDPVTTV
+672 LSSQLEVDPVTTV
-685 VSAAGGSVQLAC
+685 VSAAGGSVQLVC

-704 SGADVHTDVT
+704 SGADVYKEVT
-714 ADCSFV
+714 EDCSFV

-769 EANAVTISEVTIQ
+769 EANAVTVSEVTIQ

-787 SVVPAGGGTSTL
+787 GVVPAGGGSSTL
-799 TFEAQATLSYT
+799 TFVAQATLSYT

-825 WSASAEAQDASWVSV
+825 WSASAKVQEDASWVSV
-840 GDVTGTGEADFIV
+840 GDVTGAGEADFTV
-853 ASRGTAVGDI
+853 ASRGTAVGAI

-870 TVSFSTVSGTASYTL
+870 TVSFSNVSDTANYTL
-885 QQAANQVAS
+885 QQAANQVES
-894 ATIDITTFEYEIM
+894 AAIDITSFGYGIM

-929 GASAPSQDSISHA
+929 GASTPSQDPISHA

-952 SISQEGVVSWSENEG
+952 SISPEGVVSWSENEG
-967 AEARSLTVELT
+967 EEARSLTVELT

-1060 DDGSVS
+1060 EDGSVS
-1066 ASSLGTTTQ
+1066 ASSLGTTVQ
-1075 DRSEVTTVTVTVALN
+1075 ERSEVTTVTVTVELN
-1090 GQEGSTSV
+1090 GKEGSASV
-1098 PVYQAANAVESY
+1098 PVYQAANAVVSY

-1116 ISYATVPA
+1116 VSYATVPA

-1138 ATYTSGSRAS
+1138 ATYTSGSHAS

-1157 SGGGVDSA
+1157 TGGGVDPA
-1165 TGTLSVASL
+1165 TGMLQVASL

-1183 IATVTATVTM
+1183 IATVTAKVTM
-1193 NGKSGRKQVDILQA
+1193 NGKSGSKQVDILQA
-1207 ANVATYATPEVSLSY
+1207 ANAATYATPEVSLSY
-1222 QDIPASGGSASP
+1222 QDIPASGGSVSP

-1247 ASRSITSGGSV
+1247 ASRSIASGGSV
-1258 SYSGTGVGVTTG
+1258 SYSGSGVGATTG

-1298 KTGTDAVA
+1298 KTGTDTAA

-1350 GASAGVSTSEATYTY
+1350 GASAGVSTTGATYVY

-1391 LITSVTVTCT
+1391 LLTTVTVTCT
-1401 LNGQSGTASAQV
+1401 LNGQSGTASAKV

-1450 TATYTSG
+1450 TATYSSG

-1465 GSASYSG
+1465 GSVSYSG

-1519 SGNYVVGLVV
+1519 SGNYVVDLDIRG
-1529 NGASFSYSG
+1529 GSFSYAG
-1538 IGAGATSATPT
+1538 ISAGATSAAPT
-1549 LVSADP
+1549 
-1555 YVVYTFTSG
+1555 VVGSSVYFIFSSG
-1564 STSTVHPSSTYGTF
+1564 SESGSQPASTYGAYTV
-1578 TDSVVYSLGSVVDG
+1578 SVSYTLGSVING
-1592 FTSVNSGTG
+1592 FTAVSSYSGT
-1601 VLTATSRGTTIGPA
+1601 LTATSRGTTIGPA
-1615 RTSGIVTRKVT
+1615 RTSGVVTRKVT
-1626 VTWTPASGYNAA
+1626 VTWTPTSGYNAA
-1638 GVRTDTDNKT
+1638 GVKTDTDSKT
-1648 AMCTQALNTI
+1648 ATCTQAANTI
-1658 TSFKYGNGAGDT
+1658 VSMTFVSGSGGA
-1670 PTTSFAASASS
+1670 PTTSFTAAGGSGL
-1681 SIYYPYFTFSSGSV
+1681 YFPNYAFSSGVSS
-1695 GLQKTYSNE
+1695 LSKSISQSME
-1704 VDYSISG
+1704 YSISG
-1711 TGFSLGSISNA
+1711 SGFSLGSVSES
-1722 TYSYGQEVVV
+1722 TYSYGILVSV
-1732 ASRGTTIGPARTG
+1732 ASRGTVAGSARAG
-1745 TLTGTLN
+1745 ELTGVL
-1752 TTING
+1752 TTTVNG
-1757 VAINKSAALTL
+1757 VSINISCDLSL
-1768 TQAANTQTAVYDSP
+1768 TQAANIQTAVYDSP

-1793 AGGVVSSGTV
+1793 AGGVVSSGSV

-1818 SEQTA
+1818 SEQTV

-1864 GQGSA
+1864 GKGSA
-1869 AVYQAANAI
+1869 TVYQAANAI

-1893 IPAKGGSVSSGTL
+1893 IPAKGGSVSSGTV
-1906 GGSISQTRTY
+1906 GGTITQTRTY

-1938 SAPSLG
+1938 SASSLG

-1964 KRGSVSAVVYQA
+1964 KQGSVSAVVYQA

-2062 TTIGAARTATVTAT
+2062 TTIGVARTATVTAT
-2076 HSGVS
+2076 HSGVP
-2081 KSITLYQALNTITSF
+2081 KSVTLYQA
-2096 NLVNSAAETP
+2096 
-2106 TTSFTAAG
+2106 
-2114 GQALYYPYF
+2114 
-2123 TWSSGSVGYFKSL
+2123 
-2136 SQSVT
+2136 
-2141 YDVTGSGFS
+2141 
-2150 LGAVSDAASS
+2150 
-2160 YGQQVV
+2160 
-2166 VASRG
+2166 
-2171 TVIGAAR
+2171 
-2178 SGELVSSLDTTYN
+2178 
-2191 SVPISVSGTL
+2191 
-2201 TLTQALN
+2201 
-2208 RVESCTVLKNEL
+2208 
-2220 SYPAIAAAGGTSNP
+2220 
-2234 AGAATA
+2234 
-2240 TYNYSSG
+2240 
-2247 ATGSPQGNTTTIS
+2247 
-2260 YSMPATSGFSIN
+2260 
-2272 TTSGVVTATNN
+2272 
-2283 TSTSSRTSGAIT
+2283 
-2295 RTVKYSYT
+2295 
-2303 NPSTVGGNTISATS
+2303 
-2317 TKTATCTQSA
+2317 
-2327 GAKTYANPV
+2327 
-2336 VSLSYATIPAKGG
+2336 
-2349 TVTPTMSYS
+2349 
-2358 QTWGWNGA
+2358 
-2366 TSGGGTITSGGTIRY
+2366 
-2381 SGTSVNTTSGAVS
+2381 
-2394 ASSKGIAI
+2394 
-2402 SNVTTVTTATVS
+2402 
-2414 VALNGKSGSKSATV
+2414 
-2428 QQSGN
+2428 GN
-2433 YVTSIDVV
+2433 YVTELSLAGLSI
-2441 GSSFQYANIS
+2441 SYSNIS
-2451 AGATSASPSV
+2451 AGATASSAPSINS
-2461 SGGSVKFTFSSG
+2461 SGYIVTYKFTSG
-2473 STSTSAP
+2473 SSTTTRPAATFGGETTSR
-2480 ASTYGAYT
+2480 TYS
-2488 TVTTYALGSV
+2488 LGSV

-2504 VNSSTGVLTAT
+2504 VNKTTGVLTAT
-2515 SRGTSI
+2515 SRGTTI
-2521 GAARTSGVVTRTLTA
+2521 GAARNSGVVTLTNTV
-2536 TWTPTSAYSAG
+2536 TWTPVSAYSAG
-2547 GVKTYTGHTTATCT
+2547 GTKTATITRTATCTQSENTVTSLVIRGAGPSDPLTSFTATANTSAYTELLTFSSGYIFEGVDYADYITFTFNGSSWATWTPDSQKYFGVLNISSRGTIIGAARTGTLTCTISGTINGVSVNKSGTLSIT

-2567 TSFTYVKGDGGSPRT
+2567 TSIKIMGIGPSTPLT
-2582 SFAASA
+2582 SLSA
-2588 SLAEYY
+2588 TANTPGYSGVA
-2594 PYFTFSSG
+2594 TFSSG
-2602 SSGLQKTYSNEVDYS
+2602 TESELNNYASYVSYSFNQSWGTWTSSGY
-2617 ISGAGFSL
+2617 
-2625 GAKTNATY
+2625 
-2633 SYGQTVE
+2633 YGILKV
-2640 AASRGTTIGAAR
+2640 ASRGTTIGAAR
-2652 TGTLTGTLNTT
+2652 SGVLTCTVKGT
-2663 INGVAINK
+2663 INGVSVNK
-2671 SATLSLT
+2671 S
-2678 QEANTQTAVYD
+2678 
-2689 APTVTLTVSDI
+2689 
-2700 PASGGTVSSGTVSYS
+2700 
-2715 QKWRYSYTS
+2715 
-2724 GSVSEQTAKTTGGS
+2724 
-2738 VSYSTAVPASSLGTT
+2738 
-2753 VKSRTQVGTLTT
+2753 GTLT
-2765 TVTMNGKSGKDSAA
+2765 
-2779 VYQALNT
+2779 
-2786 VTALTITNGG
+2786 I
-2796 GGSPVTSVSASG
+2796 
-2808 DTVEIFPRFTFS
+2808 
-2820 SGAVSF
+2820 
-2826 NKSASQKGTWSGT
+2826 
-2839 ATGFTVSTIEAS
+2839 
-2851 SSYGRRIVAANRGT
+2851 
-2865 TIGAARSIV
+2865 
-2874 STFTLNT
+2874 
-2881 TINGVAVNKSA
+2881 
-2892 SHTLTQAANV
+2892 TQAANSANDPAWTV
-2902 KSYDYTDLQGHIGL
+2902 SLSLGSTTVDSGAQYVSYSAKASRTV
-2916 TTWPARSDYTTFW
+2916 T
-2929 ATGNYV
+2929 
-2935 ERYTSGA
+2935 YTSGA
-2942 TGASGSGSIPW
+2942 TQPQTATPTVTSSQSWATVDAANSRISLTSNTGTSSRYTVVTASYSGVSKTVTLLQNGQAYNIDAWITNGTGASFTCNWRGSVELVGAYDRQGNFDVADAGPVGSYNLIL
-2953 DRVDIPVDWVTYS
+2953 VDNAGYVDTRERTYS
-2966 AVTGHLTW
+2966 LSQIKITGYFTGHQSYSWARIW
-2974 VDNTGAERSTTITG
+2974 VEVYDPNVSPNGAIVASSGDRYTGVYYNYATINNKTVTTTCNLNKVVTVNSRYRW
-2988 RIGSWTYPVTVKQ
+2988 RIGI
-3001 AGGAVNGIL
+3001 AVG
-3010 YVRFPSNTSM
+3010 
-3020 GFIPQWQ
+3020 
-3027 ITVRT
+3027 
-3032 SAGGQLWSGTAS
+3032 
-3044 ETGQTGGA
+3044 
-3052 YTIRLPDEAVSAIN
+3052 
-3066 NDTSGTIIISCT
+3066 
-3078 YATTG
+3078 
-3083 RYYTGSP
+3083 
-3090 TGTELD
+3090 
-3096 ELRSGGTIYVDVSLI
+3096 

>member
-1 MFDWGDGT
+1 MSQQEIFDWGDGT
-9 NLTVSADSFEGNQ
+9 NLTVSADSFEGDQ
-22 SLTLTTGVNE
+22 SLTLTTGVNT

-73 SVNFAAEGG
+73 SVNFTAAGG

-104 VDCEYTLSPP
+104 VSCDYTLSPS
-114 SPLSLSTESGV
+114 SPLSLSTESGS

-147 SFVSE
+147 SFASE

-197 QLSSEPAVSV
+197 QLSSEPAVSI

-237 MGVDAVFTME
+237 MDVDTTFTME
-247 DSVSGVVSASSRT
+247 DDTSGTVSAPSRAA
-260 TVMGDTLTSPVVS
+260 VMGDVLTSPVVS

-288 EPVSGDSIPLTAYVT
+288 EPVSGDSISLTAYVT

-331 GGTATPTLNA
+331 GGTATPTLNVPA
-341 PDDVVLSYTW
+341 DVVLSYIW
-351 ASGATTSD
+351 ASGDTTSD
-359 TTPQASISYS
+359 TPPQATVSYS

-382 MDDASFAS
+382 MDDASFAT
-390 TGSVVVSSRGGII
+390 TGSVVVSSRGSII

-415 SVVLTVSWPSVEY
+415 SVVLTVSWASVEY
-428 APSVQSISLGSAS
+428 ASSVQSDSLGSAS

-460 WNIPATSTFSAGGSS
+460 WDIPATSTFSAGGSS

-485 SGVVEEFTDVESI
+485 SGVVKEFTDVESI
-498 SWSLSGDFGRLET
+498 SWGLSGDFGTLET

-542 LQITGSAQESATL
+542 LRITGSAQESATL

-610 LPSSAESSAAW
+610 LPSSAESTAAW
-621 LSATDTTVTVASCG
+621 LSATDTVVTVASCG

-646 TFTSESTGGFDPVS
+646 TFTSESTGGFASVS
-660 FSLTVAQEANAL
+660 FSLTVAQEANVL

-685 VSAAGGSVQLAC
+685 VSAAGGSVQLVC

-704 SGADVHTDVT
+704 SGADVHTVVT
-714 ADCSFV
+714 EDCSFV

-769 EANAVTISEVTIQ
+769 EANAVTVSEVTIQ

-787 SVVPAGGGTSTL
+787 GVVPAGGGTTTL
-799 TFEAQATLSYT
+799 TFVAQATLSYT

-840 GDVTGTGEADFIV
+840 GDVTGTGEADFTV

-885 QQAANQVAS
+885 QQAANQVES
-894 ATIDITTFEYEIM
+894 AAIDITSFDYGIM

-929 GASAPSQDSISHA
+929 GATASSQDPISHA
-942 FAITPIVSGA
+942 FAITPMVSGA
-952 SISQEGVVSWSENEG
+952 SISQEGVVSWSANEG

-978 STISNSGVSASDT
+978 STISNSRVSASDT

-1000 GAVTYG
+1000 GTVTYG

-1051 VSYSGVSVS
+1051 VSYSGGSVS
-1060 DDGSVS
+1060 EDGSVS
-1066 ASSLGTTTQ
+1066 ASSLGTTAQ
-1075 DRSEVTTVTVTVALN
+1075 ARSEVTTVTVTVALN
-1090 GQEGSTSV
+1090 GQEGSASV
-1098 PVYQAANAVESY
+1098 QVYQAANAVVSY

-1116 ISYATVPA
+1116 VSYATVPA

-1138 ATYTSGSRAS
+1138 ATYTSGGQAS

-1165 TGTLSVASL
+1165 TGTLQVASL

-1193 NGKSGRKQVDILQA
+1193 NGKSGSKQVDILQA
-1207 ANVATYATPEVSLSY
+1207 ANAATYATPEVSLSY
-1222 QDIPASGGSASP
+1222 QDIPASGGSVSP

-1258 SYSGTGVGVTTG
+1258 SYSGSGVGATTG

-1298 KTGTDAVA
+1298 KTGTDTAA

-1335 VNPTVGCTQQATYTS
+1335 VSPTVGCTQQATYTS
-1350 GASAGVSTSEATYTY
+1350 GVSAGVSTTGATYVY
-1365 SGSGVSTST
+1365 SGSGVSTGT

-1379 QSLGVTVTSEQT
+1379 QSLGVTVTSAQT

-1419 VSYSDVTVTSF
+1419 VSYSDVNITSF

-1450 TATYTSG
+1450 TATYSSG

-1465 GSASYSG
+1465 GSVSYSG

-1519 SGNYVVGLVV
+1519 SGNYVVGLDIR
-1529 NGASFSYSG
+1529 GGSFSYADIS
-1538 IGAGATSATPT
+1538 AGATSAAPT
-1549 LVSADP
+1549 VIGTS
-1555 YVVYTFTSG
+1555 VYFIFSSG
-1564 STSTVHPSSTYGTF
+1564 SESGSQPASTYGAYVA
-1578 TDSVVYSLGSVVDG
+1578 SVSYTLGSVING
-1592 FTSVNSGTG
+1592 FTAVSAYSGT
-1601 VLTATSRGTTIGPA
+1601 LTATSRGTTIGAA
-1615 RTSGIVTRKVT
+1615 RTSGVVTRKVM
-1626 VTWTPASGYNAA
+1626 VTWTPTSSYNAA
-1638 GVRTDTDNKT
+1638 GIQTDTDSKT
-1648 AMCTQALNTI
+1648 ATCTQALNTV
-1658 TSFKYGNGAGDT
+1658 TSIALYTSGATVT
-1670 PTTSFAASASS
+1670 PPKTDYPASG
-1681 SIYYPYFTFSSGSV
+1681 TFHGYVGIPTYSSGASGGMQNFEGYVSYSFSESWGHWEISPDGYYYGILSV
-1695 GLQKTYSNE
+1695 S
-1704 VDYSISG
+1704 
-1711 TGFSLGSISNA
+1711 
-1722 TYSYGQEVVV
+1722 
-1732 ASRGTTIGPARTG
+1732 SRGTVAGAARSGELTC
-1745 TLTGTLN
+1745 TLAG
-1752 TTING
+1752 TING
-1757 VAINKSAALTL
+1757 VSVNKSGSLTI

-1823 KTTGGSVSYSTAVSA
+1823 KTTGGSVTYSTAVSA
-1838 SSLGTTIKSRTQV
+1838 SSLGTTIKGRTQV

-1864 GQGSA
+1864 GKGSA
-1869 AVYQAANAI
+1869 VVYQAANAI
-1878 TAYSVPTGRTLSVAD
+1878 TGYGVPTGRTLSVAD
-1893 IPAKGGSVSSGTL
+1893 IPAKGGSVSSGTV
-1906 GGSISQTRTY
+1906 GGTITQTRTY
-1916 TSGSTDTLS
+1916 TSGSTDTLT
-1925 NPTVSSSSYSTAV
+1925 NPTVSATSYSAAV

-1944 TTVKSRAQVGTL
+1944 TTVKSRTQVGTL
-1956 TYYYTCNG
+1956 THYYTCNG
-1964 KRGSVSAVVYQA
+1964 KQGSVSATVYQA

-2045 GAGFTLSGTTVT
+2045 GAGFSLNGTTVT
-2057 IASRG
+2057 IASRSS
-2062 TTIGAARTATVTAT
+2062 TIGAARTATVTVT

-2081 KSITLYQALNTITSF
+2081 KSVTLYQALNTVTSIDIR
-2096 NLVNSAAETP
+2096 ACAGATEPP
-2106 TTSFTAAG
+2106 TVSYPAAG
-2114 GQALYYPYF
+2114 AAYCFSFSCRFSSGLDLESSVVDGLE
-2123 TWSSGSVGYFKSL
+2123 TWSFDQSWGSW
-2136 SQSVT
+2136 
-2141 YDVTGSGFS
+2141 
-2150 LGAVSDAASS
+2150 AATPENRWW
-2160 YGQQVV
+2160 GVLTIP
-2166 VASRG
+2166 SRG
-2171 TVIGAAR
+2171 TTIGASR
-2178 SGELVSSLDTTYN
+2178 
-2191 SVPISVSGTL
+2191 SGTL
-2201 TLTQALN
+2201 TCTVKGTINGVSINASDSVTITQALN
-2208 RVESCTVLKNEL
+2208 KMTSITEVKSNVTYSPTTL
-2220 SYPAIAAAGGTSNP
+2220 SAAGGN
-2234 AGAATA
+2234 
-2240 TYNYSSG
+2240 
-2247 ATGSPQGNTTTIS
+2247 
-2260 YSMPATSGFSIN
+2260 
-2272 TTSGVVTATNN
+2272 
-2283 TSTSSRTSGAIT
+2283 STP
-2295 RTVKYSYT
+2295 SYT
-2303 NPSTVGGNTISATS
+2303 GD
-2317 TKTATCTQSA
+2317 CT
-2327 GAKTYANPV
+2327 
-2336 VSLSYATIPAKGG
+2336 L
-2349 TVTPTMSYS
+2349 
-2358 QTWGWNGA
+2358 
-2366 TSGGGTITSGGTIRY
+2366 
-2381 SGTSVNTTSGAVS
+2381 
-2394 ASSKGIAI
+2394 
-2402 SNVTTVTTATVS
+2402 
-2414 VALNGKSGSKSATV
+2414 
-2428 QQSGN
+2428 
-2433 YVTSIDVV
+2433 
-2441 GSSFQYANIS
+2441 
-2451 AGATSASPSV
+2451 
-2461 SGGSVKFTFSSG
+2461 TFSSG
-2473 STSTSAP
+2473 ST
-2480 ASTYGAYT
+2480 
-2488 TVTTYALGSV
+2488 TTYRPSGWYGMKISRSWSLSSV
-2498 VNGFTA
+2498 T
-2504 VNSSTGVLTAT
+2504 
-2515 SRGTSI
+2515 
-2521 GAARTSGVVTRTLTA
+2521 
-2536 TWTPTSAYSAG
+2536 
-2547 GVKTYTGHTTATCT
+2547 
-2561 QALNTI
+2561 
-2567 TSFTYVKGDGGSPRT
+2567 
-2582 SFAASA
+2582 
-2588 SLAEYY
+2588 
-2594 PYFTFSSG
+2594 
-2602 SSGLQKTYSNEVDYS
+2602 
-2617 ISGAGFSL
+2617 GFSINTDS
-2625 GAKTNATY
+2625 GIVT
-2633 SYGQTVE
+2633 

-2652 TGTLTGTLNTT
+2652 STVANAKLTF
-2663 INGVAINK
+2663 
-2671 SATLSLT
+2671 
-2678 QEANTQTAVYD
+2678 
-2689 APTVTLTVSDI
+2689 
-2700 PASGGTVSSGTVSYS
+2700 
-2715 QKWRYSYTS
+2715 SYTNP
-2724 GSVSEQTAKTTGGS
+2724 
-2738 VSYSTAVPASSLGTT
+2738 ST
-2753 VKSRTQVGTLTT
+2753 VG
-2765 TVTMNGKSGKDSAA
+2765 
-2779 VYQALNT
+2779 
-2786 VTALTITNGG
+2786 
-2796 GGSPVTSVSASG
+2796 G
-2808 DTVEIFPRFTFS
+2808 DTVT
-2820 SGAVSF
+2820 
-2826 NKSASQKGTWSGT
+2826 GTGT
-2839 ATGFTVSTIEAS
+2839 DNITI
-2851 SSYGRRIVAANRGT
+2851 
-2865 TIGAARSIV
+2865 
-2874 STFTLNT
+2874 
-2881 TINGVAVNKSA
+2881 
-2892 SHTLTQAANV
+2892 TQAANV
-2902 KSYDYTDLQGHIGL
+2902 KSYDYTDLQGHIGS
-2916 TTWPARSDYTTFW
+2916 TSWPAQSDYTTFW

-2942 TGASGSGSIPW
+2942 TGASGSGSVPW
-2953 DRVDIPVDWVTYS
+2953 DSVNIPVSWVTYS
-2966 AVTGHLTW
+2966 AENGHLTW
-2974 VDNTGAERSTTITG
+2974 GTNTGAERSTTITG
-2988 RIGSWTYPVTVKQ
+2988 RIGSWTYPVSVTQ
-3001 AGGAVNGIL
+3001 RGGAVTGIL
-3010 YVRFPSNTSM
+3010 YIRFPSNTTM
-3020 GFIPQWQ
+3020 GFIPQWR

-3032 SAGGQLWSGTAS
+3032 SAGGQLWGGSAS

-3066 NDTSGTIIISCT
+3066 NDTSGTIVISCT
-3078 YATTG
+3078 YATSG

-3090 TGTELD
+3090 TGTELN
-3096 ELRSGGTIYVDVSLI
+3096 ELRSGGTIYVDVSPI

>member
-1 MFDWGDGT
+1 MSQQEIFDWGDGT
-9 NLTVSADSFEGNQ
+9 NLTVSADSFEGDQ
-22 SLTLTTGVNE
+22 SLTLTTGVND

-41 AIVSTDGSVTSVIQF
+41 AIVSTDGSVTGVIQF

-73 SVNFAAEGG
+73 SVNFAAAGG

-87 NTLQI
+87 NTLQV

-104 VDCEYTLSPP
+104 VDCDYTLSPS
-114 SPLSLSTESGV
+114 SPLSISAESGL

-147 SFVSE
+147 SFTSE
-152 ETGELVSAELI
+152 ETGELVSAELF

-176 TSEDVSLNYAEIPAG
+176 TSGDVSLNYAEIPAG

-207 LFTSGDSG
+207 LFTSGESG
-215 APASITIPDGSG
+215 APASITIPDDSG

-237 MGVDAVFTME
+237 MDVDAVFTME
-247 DSVSGVVSASSRT
+247 DSISGVVSASSRAA
-260 TVMGDTLTSPVVS
+260 VMGDVLTSPVVS
-273 ADYVAQWQPADADYG
+273 ADYVAQWQPADAGYG
-288 EPVSGDSIPLTAYVT
+288 EPVSGDPISLTAYVT
-303 QAANIVTGVSVDLS
+303 QAANVVTGVSVDLS

-324 YAEVPAA
+324 YAEVSAA
-331 GGTATPTLNA
+331 GGTATPTLNVPA
-341 PDDVVLSYTW
+341 DVVLSYIW
-351 ASGATTSD
+351 ASGDTTSD
-359 TTPQASISYS
+359 TTPQATISYS

-390 TGSVVVSSRGGII
+390 TGSVVVASRGDIL

-415 SVVLTVSWPSVEY
+415 SVVLTVSWASVEY
-428 APSVQSISLGSAS
+428 APSVQSATLGSAS

-485 SGVVEEFTDVESI
+485 SGVVKEFTDVESI
-498 SWSLSGDFGRLET
+498 SWSLSGDFGTLET

-589 EFAFSTIATFTSG
+589 EFTFSTIATFTSG

-610 LPSSAESSAAW
+610 LPSAAESSAAW
-621 LSATDTTVTVASCG
+621 LSATSTTVTVESCG

-646 TFTSESTGGFDPVS
+646 TFTSESTGGYDSVS

-685 VSAAGGSVQLAC
+685 VSAAGGSVQLVC

-704 SGADVHTDVT
+704 SGADVYKEVT
-714 ADCSFV
+714 EDCSFV

-727 GVTVSETGVVSF
+727 GVTVSETGAVSF

-745 EGGAYTATIQAS
+745 EGGVYTATIQVS
-757 YNSDSA
+757 YNSDSV

-769 EANAVTISEVTIQ
+769 EANAVTVSEVTIQ

-787 SVVPAGGGTSTL
+787 GVAPAGGGTSTL

-825 WSASAEAQDASWVSV
+825 WSASAEVQDASWVSV
-840 GDVTGTGEADFIV
+840 GDVTGTGEADFTV

-885 QQAANQVAS
+885 QQAANQVES
-894 ATIDITTFEYEIM
+894 ATIDITTFGYDIM

-929 GASAPSQDSISHA
+929 GASAPSQDPISHA

-952 SISQEGVVSWSENEG
+952 SISPEGVVSWSENEG

-1039 TTGGGVITSGGA
+1039 TTGGGVITSGGT

-1060 DDGSVS
+1060 EDGSVS
-1066 ASSLGTTTQ
+1066 ASSLGTTAQ
-1075 DRSEVTTVTVTVALN
+1075 ERSEVTTVTVTVALN
-1090 GQEGSTSV
+1090 GKEGSATV
-1098 PVYQAANAVESY
+1098 PVYQAANAVVSY

-1116 ISYATVPA
+1116 VSYATVPA
-1124 SGGTATP
+1124 SGGIATP

-1138 ATYTSGSRAS
+1138 ATYTSGSQAS

-1165 TGTLSVASL
+1165 TGTLQVASL
-1174 GTTVKDISS
+1174 GATVKDISS
-1183 IATVTATVTM
+1183 IATVTAKVTM
-1193 NGKSGRKQVDILQA
+1193 NGKSGSKQVDILQA
-1207 ANVATYATPEVSLSY
+1207 ANAATYATPEVSLSY
-1222 QDIPASGGSASP
+1222 QDIPASGGSVSP

-1247 ASRSITSGGSV
+1247 ASRSITSGGLA
-1258 SYSGTGVGVTTG
+1258 SYSGSGVGATTG

-1298 KTGTDAVA
+1298 KTGTDTAA

-1350 GASAGVSTSEATYTY
+1350 GASAGVSTAGATYVY

-1391 LITSVTVTCT
+1391 LLTTVTVTCT

-1450 TATYTSG
+1450 TATYSSG

-1465 GSASYSG
+1465 GTVSYSG
-1472 TSVNTTSGAVSAA
+1472 TTVNPASGAVSAA

-1492 NTTTVTTATVSVSL
+1492 NTTTVTTATVTVAL
-1506 NGKSGSKSAVVQQ
+1506 NGKSGSKSATVQQ
-1519 SGNYVVGLVV
+1519 SGNYVTALQVH
-1529 NGASFSYSG
+1529 GANFSYAS

-1549 LVSADP
+1549 LTSVNP
-1555 YVVYTFTSG
+1555 HVVYTFTSG
-1564 STSTVHPSSTYGTF
+1564 STSQTPPSSTYGTF
-1578 TDSVVYSLGSVVDG
+1578 SDVVSYTLGSVVNG
-1592 FTSVNSGTG
+1592 FTAVNSSTG
-1601 VLTATSRGTTIGPA
+1601 VLTATSRGTEIGPA
-1615 RTSGIVTRKVT
+1615 RASGVVSRKVT
-1626 VTWTPASGYNAA
+1626 ATWTPKSGYDAA
-1638 GVRTDTDNKT
+1638 GAKVDTDTKT
-1648 AMCTQALNTI
+1648 ATCTQAANTVETLAIRKCGDLDPQVSFTAAGGSTCYASII
-1658 TSFKYGNGAGDT
+1658 TL
-1670 PTTSFAASASS
+1670 
-1681 SIYYPYFTFSSGSV
+1681 SSGSRM
-1695 GLQKTYSNE
+1695 E
-1704 VDYSISG
+1704 PSG
-1711 TGFSLGSISNA
+1711 NYAKFVKFAFDQTWGVWAPDAFI
-1722 TYSYGQEVVV
+1722 YYGMFAVS
-1732 ASRGTTIGPARTG
+1732 SRGVQVGSARTG
-1745 TLTGTLN
+1745 TFSCTMIG
-1752 TTING
+1752 TING
-1757 VAINKSAALTL
+1757 VSVNKSTSITI
-1768 TQAANTQTAVYDSP
+1768 TQAANTQTAVYDAP
-1782 TVSLSVSDIPA
+1782 TVSLTVSDIPA

-1838 SSLGTTIKSRTQV
+1838 SSLGTTIKGRTQV

-1864 GQGSA
+1864 GKGSA

-1878 TAYSVPTGRTLSVAD
+1878 TAYSAPTGRTLSVAD
-1893 IPAKGGSVSSGTL
+1893 IQAKGGSVSSGTV
-1906 GGSISQTRTY
+1906 GGTITQTRTY

-1944 TTVKSRAQVGTL
+1944 TTVKSRTSVGTL

-1964 KRGSVSAVVYQA
+1964 KQGSVSAVVYQA

-1991 VSANR
+1991 VSADR
-1996 YTSSASACPAS
+1996 YTSSTSACPAS
-2007 GGTATITRSASR
+2007 GGSATITRSASR

-2045 GAGFTLSGTTVT
+2045 GAGFTLNGATVT

-2062 TTIGAARTATVTAT
+2062 TSIGTIRSATVTAT
-2076 HSGVS
+2076 ISGVS
-2081 KSITLYQALNTITSF
+2081 KSAVLYQALNTIDSLVIMSGINTPANTSF
-2096 NLVNSAAETP
+2096 V
-2106 TTSFTAAG
+2106 AG
-2114 GQALYYPYF
+2114 GGSIPYSMDGIY
-2123 TWSSGSVGYFKSL
+2123 SSGSREQVFYSAYT
-2136 SQSVT
+2136 T
-2141 YDVTGSGFS
+2141 YSFNQTWGTW
-2150 LGAVSDAASS
+2150 APASS
-2160 YGQQVV
+2160 TDKYYGYLT

-2171 TVIGAAR
+2171 AVIG
-2178 SGELVSSLDTTYN
+2178 
-2191 SVPISVSGTL
+2191 
-2201 TLTQALN
+2201 
-2208 RVESCTVLKNEL
+2208 VERTGIL
-2220 SYPAIAAAGGTSNP
+2220 
-2234 AGAATA
+2234 
-2240 TYNYSSG
+2240 
-2247 ATGSPQGNTTTIS
+2247 TGS
-2260 YSMPATSGFSIN
+2260 IN
-2272 TTSGVVTATNN
+2272 G
-2283 TSTSSRTSGAIT
+2283 
-2295 RTVKYSYT
+2295 
-2303 NPSTVGGNTISATS
+2303 
-2317 TKTATCTQSA
+2317 
-2327 GAKTYANPV
+2327 
-2336 VSLSYATIPAKGG
+2336 
-2349 TVTPTMSYS
+2349 
-2358 QTWGWNGA
+2358 
-2366 TSGGGTITSGGTIRY
+2366 
-2381 SGTSVNTTSGAVS
+2381 
-2394 ASSKGIAI
+2394 
-2402 SNVTTVTTATVS
+2402 
-2414 VALNGKSGSKSATV
+2414 
-2428 QQSGN
+2428 
-2433 YVTSIDVV
+2433 
-2441 GSSFQYANIS
+2441 
-2451 AGATSASPSV
+2451 
-2461 SGGSVKFTFSSG
+2461 
-2473 STSTSAP
+2473 
-2480 ASTYGAYT
+2480 
-2488 TVTTYALGSV
+2488 
-2498 VNGFTA
+2498 
-2504 VNSSTGVLTAT
+2504 
-2515 SRGTSI
+2515 
-2521 GAARTSGVVTRTLTA
+2521 
-2536 TWTPTSAYSAG
+2536 
-2547 GVKTYTGHTTATCT
+2547 
-2561 QALNTI
+2561 
-2567 TSFTYVKGDGGSPRT
+2567 
-2582 SFAASA
+2582 
-2588 SLAEYY
+2588 
-2594 PYFTFSSG
+2594 
-2602 SSGLQKTYSNEVDYS
+2602 
-2617 ISGAGFSL
+2617 
-2625 GAKTNATY
+2625 
-2633 SYGQTVE
+2633 
-2640 AASRGTTIGAAR
+2640 
-2652 TGTLTGTLNTT
+2652 T
-2663 INGVAINK
+2663 INGVSINK
-2671 SATLSLT
+2671 TCSA
-2678 QEANTQTAVYD
+2678 V
-2689 APTVTLTVSDI
+2689 I
-2700 PASGGTVSSGTVSYS
+2700 
-2715 QKWRYSYTS
+2715 
-2724 GSVSEQTAKTTGGS
+2724 
-2738 VSYSTAVPASSLGTT
+2738 
-2753 VKSRTQVGTLTT
+2753 
-2765 TVTMNGKSGKDSAA
+2765 
-2779 VYQALNT
+2779 
-2786 VTALTITNGG
+2786 
-2796 GGSPVTSVSASG
+2796 
-2808 DTVEIFPRFTFS
+2808 
-2820 SGAVSF
+2820 
-2826 NKSASQKGTWSGT
+2826 
-2839 ATGFTVSTIEAS
+2839 
-2851 SSYGRRIVAANRGT
+2851 
-2865 TIGAARSIV
+2865 
-2874 STFTLNT
+2874 
-2881 TINGVAVNKSA
+2881 
-2892 SHTLTQAANV
+2892 TQAANV
-2902 KSYDYTDLQGHIGL
+2902 KSYDYSDLVGHIQS
-2916 TTWPARSDYTTFW
+2916 TTWSAQSNYASFW
-2929 ATGNYV
+2929 ATGSYI
-2935 ERYTSGA
+2935 ERYSSGA

-2953 DRVDIPVDWVTYS
+2953 DSVDIPVSWVTYS
-2966 AVTGHLTW
+2966 PENNHLTW
-2974 VDNTGAERSTTITG
+2974 TDNTGAERSTTITG

-3020 GFIPQWQ
+3020 GLIPQWR
-3027 ITVRT
+3027 ITVRS
-3032 SAGGQLWSGTAS
+3032 SAGGQLWGGSAP

-3052 YTIRLPDEAVSAIN
+3052 YTIRLPDEAVAAIN
-3066 NDTSGTIIISCT
+3066 NDTSGSITISCT
-3078 YATTG
+3078 YATSG
-3083 RYYTGSP
+3083 RYYAGSP

-3096 ELRSGGTIYVDVSLI
+3096 ELRSGGTIYVDVSPI

>member
-1 MFDWGDGT
+1 MSQQEIFDWGDGT
-9 NLTVSADSFEGNQ
+9 NLTVSADSFEGDQ
-22 SLTLTTGVNE
+22 SLTLTTGVNK
-32 GTSNRSKDI
+32 GNSNRSKDI

-56 TQLASAYS
+56 TQLASVYS

-73 SVNFAAEGG
+73 SVNFAAAGG

-87 NTLQI
+87 NTLQV

-104 VDCEYTLSPP
+104 VDCDYTLSPS
-114 SPLSLSTESGV
+114 SPLSLSAESGS

-147 SFVSE
+147 SFTSE

-169 LIEAITV
+169 LIEAITI
-176 TSEDVSLNYAEIPAG
+176 TSGDVSLNYAEIPAG

-207 LFTSGDSG
+207 LFTSGESV

-227 VLTIGIQSYQ
+227 VLTVGIQSYQ

-288 EPVSGDSIPLTAYVT
+288 EPVSGDSISLTAYVT
-303 QAANIVTGVSVDLS
+303 QAANVVTGVSVDLS

-331 GGTATPTLNA
+331 GGTATPTLNV
-341 PDDVVLSYTW
+341 PVDVVLSYIW
-351 ASGATTSD
+351 ASGDTTSD
-359 TTPQASISYS
+359 TTPQATISYS

-390 TGSVVVSSRGGII
+390 TGSVVVASRGNIL

-415 SVVLTVSWPSVEY
+415 SVVLTASWASVEY
-428 APSVQSISLGSAS
+428 ASSVQSDSLGSAS

-460 WNIPATSTFSAGGSS
+460 WDIPATSTFSAGGSS

-485 SGVVEEFTDVESI
+485 SGVVAEFTDVESI

-511 PTLLDITDW
+511 PTLLDITGW

-542 LQITGSAQESATL
+542 LRITGSAQESATL
-555 TLTQARNNVVS
+555 SLTQARNNVVS

-602 ATAQGVLP
+602 ATAQDVLP

-621 LSATDTTVTVASCG
+621 LSATDTTVTVESCG

-646 TFTSESTGGFDPVS
+646 TFTSESTGGYDSVS

-685 VSAAGGSVQLAC
+685 VSAAGGSVQLVC

-704 SGADVHTDVT
+704 SGADVYKDVT

-727 GVTVSETGVVSF
+727 GVTVSETGEVSF

-745 EGGAYTATIQAS
+745 EGGVYTATIQAS
-757 YNSDSA
+757 YNSDSV

-769 EANAVTISEVTIQ
+769 EANAVTVSEVTIQ

-787 SVVPAGGGTSTL
+787 GVAPAGGGTSTF
-799 TFEAQATLSYT
+799 TFVAQATLSYT

-825 WSASAEAQDASWVSV
+825 WSASAKVQDASWVSV
-840 GDVTGTGEADFIV
+840 GDVTGTGEAAFTV
-853 ASRGTAVGDI
+853 ASRGTAVGGI

-870 TVSFSTVSGTASYTL
+870 TVSFSNVPDTTSYTL
-885 QQAANQVAS
+885 QQAANQVES
-894 ATIDITTFEYEIM
+894 AAIDITTFGYEKM

-929 GASAPSQDSISHA
+929 GASAPSQDPISHA

-952 SISQEGVVSWSENEG
+952 SISPEGVVSWSENEG
-967 AEARSLTVELT
+967 AEARNLTVELT

-1000 GAVTYG
+1000 GVVTYG

-1039 TTGGGVITSGGA
+1039 TTGGGVITSGGT

-1060 DDGSVS
+1060 EDGLVS
-1066 ASSLGTTTQ
+1066 ASSLGTTAQ

-1090 GQEGSTSV
+1090 GQEGSASV
-1098 PVYQAANAVESY
+1098 PVYQAANAVVSY

-1116 ISYATVPA
+1116 VSYATVPA

-1138 ATYTSGSRAS
+1138 ATYTSGSQAS

-1165 TGTLSVASL
+1165 TGTLQVASL

-1193 NGKSGRKQVDILQA
+1193 NGKSGSKQVDILQA
-1207 ANVATYATPEVSLSY
+1207 ANAATYATPEVSLSY
-1222 QDIPASGGSASP
+1222 QDIPASGGSVSP

-1258 SYSGTGVGVTTG
+1258 SYSGSGVGATTG

-1298 KTGTDAVA
+1298 KTGTDTAA

-1335 VNPTVGCTQQATYTS
+1335 VSPTVGCTQQATYTS
-1350 GASAGVSTSEATYTY
+1350 GASAGVSTAGATYVY

-1391 LITSVTVTCT
+1391 LLTTVTVTCT
-1401 LNGQSGTASAQV
+1401 LNGQSGTASAKV
-1413 YQAVNS
+1413 YQAENN

-1465 GSASYSG
+1465 GTVSYSG

-1519 SGNYVVGLVV
+1519 SGNYVTALEV
-1529 NGASFSYSG
+1529 NGASFSYDTIS
-1538 IGAGATSATPT
+1538 AGSTSATPK
-1549 LVSADP
+1549 LVSASP
-1555 YVVYTFTSG
+1555 HVVYTFTSG
-1564 STSTVHPSSTYGTF
+1564 STSQTHPASTFGSF
-1578 TDSVVYSLGSVVDG
+1578 SDSVVYSLASVVNG
-1592 FTSVNSGTG
+1592 FTAVNSSTG
-1601 VLTATSRGTTIGPA
+1601 VLTATNRGTIIGPA
-1615 RTSGIVTRKVT
+1615 RTSGEVTRKVT
-1626 VTWTPASGYNAA
+1626 ATWTPTSGYNAA
-1638 GVRTDTDNKT
+1638 GAQTDTDSKT
-1648 AMCTQALNTI
+1648 ATCTQAVNTI
-1658 TSFKYGNGAGDT
+1658 VSMAFVSGSGGA
-1670 PTTSFAASASS
+1670 PTTSFTAAGGSGL
-1681 SIYYPYFTFSSGSV
+1681 YFPNYTFSSGVSS
-1695 GLQKTYSNE
+1695 LFKSISQNME
-1704 VDYSISG
+1704 YSILGS
-1711 TGFSLGSISNA
+1711 GFSLGSVSEA
-1722 TYSYGQEVVV
+1722 LYSYGISVSV
-1732 ASRGTTIGPARTG
+1732 ASRGVVTGSARAG
-1745 TLTGTLN
+1745 VLTGVL
-1752 TTING
+1752 TTTVNG
-1757 VAINKSAALTL
+1757 VSINISCDLSL

-1838 SSLGTTIKSRTQV
+1838 SSLGTTIKGRTQV
-1851 GTLTATVTMNGKS
+1851 GTLTATVAMNGKS
-1864 GQGSA
+1864 GKGSA
-1869 AVYQAANAI
+1869 TVYQAANAI

-1893 IPAKGGSVSSGTL
+1893 IPAKGGSVSSGTV
-1906 GGSISQTRTY
+1906 GGAITQTRTY

-1938 SAPSLG
+1938 SASSLG

-1964 KRGSVSAVVYQA
+1964 KQGSVSAVVYQA

-1996 YTSSASACPAS
+1996 YTSSAQACPAS

-2045 GAGFTLSGTTVT
+2045 GAGFTLSGTTV
-2057 IASRG
+2057 IVANRSNSE
-2062 TTIGAARTATVTAT
+2062 GAQRTATVTAT
-2076 HSGVS
+2076 VSGVS
-2081 KSITLYQALNTITSF
+2081 KSITLYQALNKIVAVSATGSASTGTVLNVHASGGTVTWSPVVEYSSGWSGTPPSGVTIT
-2096 NLVNSAAETP
+2096 
-2106 TTSFTAAG
+2106 
-2114 GQALYYPYF
+2114 Y
-2123 TWSSGSVGYFKSL
+2123 
-2136 SQSVT
+2136 
-2141 YDVTGSGFS
+2141 
-2150 LGAVSDAASS
+2150 
-2160 YGQQVV
+2160 
-2166 VASRG
+2166 
-2171 TVIGAAR
+2171 
-2178 SGELVSSLDTTYN
+2178 
-2191 SVPISVSGTL
+2191 SVSGTGA
-2201 TLTQALN
+2201 TQSGAVTTWATRGAVIGNWRGANVTISAKSSYTTTAVTGVTSTGQNLN
-2208 RVESCTVLKNEL
+2208 TIT
-2220 SYPAIAAAGGTSNP
+2220 AITIANGQGTAPVTSVPAAGG
-2234 AGAATA
+2234 
-2240 TYNYSSG
+2240 
-2247 ATGSPQGNTTTIS
+2247 
-2260 YSMPATSGFSIN
+2260 
-2272 TTSGVVTATNN
+2272 
-2283 TSTSSRTSGAIT
+2283 
-2295 RTVKYSYT
+2295 
-2303 NPSTVGGNTISATS
+2303 
-2317 TKTATCTQSA
+2317 
-2327 GAKTYANPV
+2327 
-2336 VSLSYATIPAKGG
+2336 
-2349 TVTPTMSYS
+2349 
-2358 QTWGWNGA
+2358 
-2366 TSGGGTITSGGTIRY
+2366 
-2381 SGTSVNTTSGAVS
+2381 AVD
-2394 ASSKGIAI
+2394 IFP
-2402 SNVTTVTTATVS
+2402 
-2414 VALNGKSGSKSATV
+2414 LL
-2428 QQSGN
+2428 Q
-2433 YVTSIDVV
+2433 
-2441 GSSFQYANIS
+2441 
-2451 AGATSASPSV
+2451 
-2461 SGGSVKFTFSSG
+2461 FSSG
-2473 STSTSAP
+2473 SSGHLLEYSRQGTWSGTGTGFTSTVIE
-2480 ASTYGAYT
+2480 T
-2488 TVTTYALGSV
+2488 TTTTGCHIVAANRGIIIGSSRSITTT
-2498 VNGFTA
+2498 FTINTTIDGVA
-2504 VNSSTGVLTAT
+2504 VNKSAT
-2515 SRGTSI
+2515 H
-2521 GAARTSGVVTRTLTA
+2521 TL
-2536 TWTPTSAYSAG
+2536 
-2547 GVKTYTGHTTATCT
+2547 T

-2567 TSFTYVKGDGGSPRT
+2567 TSFKYLDGSGGAPMT

-2588 SLAEYY
+2588 SSVIYY
-2594 PYFTFSSG
+2594 PSFTFSSG
-2602 SSGLQKTYSNEVDYS
+2602 SFGFQKTYSKEVDYS

-2625 GAKTNATY
+2625 EAMSEATY
-2633 SYGQTVE
+2633 SYGQIV
-2640 AASRGTTIGAAR
+2640 AVASRGTTIGAAR

-2678 QEANTQTAVYD
+2678 Q
-2689 APTVTLTVSDI
+2689 
-2700 PASGGTVSSGTVSYS
+2700 
-2715 QKWRYSYTS
+2715 
-2724 GSVSEQTAKTTGGS
+2724 
-2738 VSYSTAVPASSLGTT
+2738 
-2753 VKSRTQVGTLTT
+2753 
-2765 TVTMNGKSGKDSAA
+2765 
-2779 VYQALNT
+2779 
-2786 VTALTITNGG
+2786 
-2796 GGSPVTSVSASG
+2796 
-2808 DTVEIFPRFTFS
+2808 
-2820 SGAVSF
+2820 
-2826 NKSASQKGTWSGT
+2826 
-2839 ATGFTVSTIEAS
+2839 
-2851 SSYGRRIVAANRGT
+2851 
-2865 TIGAARSIV
+2865 
-2874 STFTLNT
+2874 
-2881 TINGVAVNKSA
+2881 
-2892 SHTLTQAANV
+2892 AANV
-2902 KSYDYTDLQGHIGL
+2902 KSYDYTDLQGHISS
-2916 TTWPARSDYTTFW
+2916 TSWPARADYTAFW
-2929 ATGNYV
+2929 ATGSYV

-2953 DRVDIPVDWVTYS
+2953 DSVSIPVSWVTYS
-2966 AVTGHLTW
+2966 PENGNLTW

-2988 RIGSWTYPVTVKQ
+2988 RIGSWTYSVTVKQ
-3001 AGGAVNGIL
+3001 AGGAVTGIL

-3020 GFIPQWQ
+3020 GFIPQWR
-3027 ITVRT
+3027 ITVRS
-3032 SAGGQLWSGTAS
+3032 SAGGQLWGGSAP

-3066 NDTSGTIIISCT
+3066 NDTSGQIIISCT
-3078 YATTG
+3078 YATSG
-3083 RYYTGSP
+3083 RYYSGSP

-3096 ELRSGGTIYVDVSLI
+3096 ELRSGGTIYVDVGILRSGLKAGNSGSDRGL

>member
-1 MFDWGDGT
+1 MSQQEIFDWGDST
-9 NLTVSADSFEGNQ
+9 NLTVSADSFEGDQ
-22 SLTLTTGVNE
+22 SLTLTTGVND

-73 SVNFAAEGG
+73 SVNFTAAGG

-104 VDCEYTLSPP
+104 VSCDYTLSPS
-114 SPLSLSTESGV
+114 SPLSISAESGL

-147 SFVSE
+147 SFTSE

-169 LIEAITV
+169 LIEAITID
-176 TSEDVSLNYAEIPAG
+176 SGDVSLNYAEIPAG

-207 LFTSGDSG
+207 LFTSGESG
-215 APASITIPDGSG
+215 APASITIPDDSG

-247 DSVSGVVSASSRT
+247 DNISGVVSASSRT
-260 TVMGDTLTSPVVS
+260 TVMGDILTSPEVS

-288 EPVSGDSIPLTAYVT
+288 EPVSGDSISLTAYVT

-324 YAEVPAA
+324 YAEVPAT
-331 GGTATPTLNA
+331 GGTATPTLNVPA
-341 PDDVVLSYTW
+341 DVVLSYTW
-351 ASGATTSD
+351 ASGDTTSD
-359 TTPQASISYS
+359 TTPQATISYS

-382 MDDASFAS
+382 MDDTSFAS
-390 TGSVVVSSRGGII
+390 TGSVVVASRGGII

-415 SVVLTVSWPSVEY
+415 SVVLTASWPSVEY
-428 APSVQSISLGSAS
+428 ASSVQSDSLGSAS

-460 WNIPATSTFSAGGSS
+460 WSTPATSSFSAGGSS

-542 LQITGSAQESATL
+542 LRITGSAQESATL

-610 LPSSAESSAAW
+610 LSPSAESTAVW

-646 TFTSESTGGFDPVS
+646 TFTSESTGGFDSVS
-660 FSLTVAQEANAL
+660 FSLTVAQEANVL
-672 LSSQLRVDPVTTV
+672 LSSQLGIDPVTTV

-704 SGADVHTDVT
+704 SGADVYTDVT

-727 GVTVSETGVVSF
+727 GVTVSETGIVSF

-745 EGGAYTATIQAS
+745 EGEVYTATIQVS

-769 EANAVTISEVTIQ
+769 EANTVTISEVTIQ

-787 SVVPAGGGTSTL
+787 GVVPAGGGASTL

-825 WSASAEAQDASWVSV
+825 WSASAKVQDASWVSV
-840 GDVTGTGEADFIV
+840 GDVTGTGEADFTV

-870 TVSFSTVSGTASYTL
+870 TVSFSDVSDTASYTL
-885 QQAANQVAS
+885 QQAANQVES
-894 ATIDITTFEYEIM
+894 ATIDITTFGYAIM

-929 GASAPSQDSISHA
+929 GASAPSQDPISHA

-967 AEARSLTVELT
+967 EEARSLTVELT

-1000 GAVTYG
+1000 GTVTYG
-1006 DVQVS
+1006 GVQVS

-1039 TTGGGVITSGGA
+1039 TTGGGIITSGGT

-1060 DDGSVS
+1060 EDGSVS
-1066 ASSLGTTTQ
+1066 ASSLGTTAQ
-1075 DRSEVTTVTVTVALN
+1075 ARSEVTTVTVTVALN
-1090 GQEGSTSV
+1090 GQEGSASV
-1098 PVYQAANAVESY
+1098 PVYQAANAVVSY

-1116 ISYATVPA
+1116 VSYATVPA

-1138 ATYTSGSRAS
+1138 ATYTSGSQAS

-1165 TGTLSVASL
+1165 TGTLQVASL

-1193 NGKSGRKQVDILQA
+1193 NGKSGSKQVDILQA
-1207 ANVATYATPEVSLSY
+1207 ANAATYATPEVSLSY
-1222 QDIPASGGSASP
+1222 KDIPASGGSVSP

-1258 SYSGTGVGVTTG
+1258 SYSGSGVGATTG

-1298 KTGTDAVA
+1298 KTGTDTAA

-1335 VNPTVGCTQQATYTS
+1335 VSPTVSCTQQATYTS
-1350 GASAGVSTSEATYTY
+1350 GASAGVSTAGATYVY

-1391 LITSVTVTCT
+1391 LLTTVTVTCT

-1450 TATYTSG
+1450 TATYSSG

-1465 GSASYSG
+1465 GSVSYSG

-1506 NGKSGSKSAVVQQ
+1506 NGKSGGKSAVVQQ
-1519 SGNYVVGLVV
+1519 SGNYVVGLDIR
-1529 NGASFSYSG
+1529 GGSFSYAG
-1538 IGAGATSATPT
+1538 ISAGATSAAPT
-1549 LVSADP
+1549 VIGSS
-1555 YVVYTFTSG
+1555 VYFIFSSG
-1564 STSTVHPSSTYGTF
+1564 SESGSQPASTYGAYTA
-1578 TDSVVYSLGSVVDG
+1578 SVSYTLGSVING
-1592 FTSVNSGTG
+1592 FTAVSPDSGT
-1601 VLTATSRGTTIGPA
+1601 LTATSRGTAIGAA
-1615 RTSGIVTRKVT
+1615 RTSGVVTHKVT
-1626 VTWTPASGYNAA
+1626 VTWTPTSGYNAA
-1638 GVRTDTDNKT
+1638 GVKTDTYSKT
-1648 AMCTQALNTI
+1648 ATCTQAANTVETLAIRKCGGLDPQVSFTAAGGSTCYTSVI
-1658 TSFKYGNGAGDT
+1658 TLSSGSRMEPSGNYAKFVKFAFDQTWGAWKPDAFIYYG
-1670 PTTSFAASASS
+1670 SFAAS
-1681 SIYYPYFTFSSGSV
+1681 
-1695 GLQKTYSNE
+1695 
-1704 VDYSISG
+1704 
-1711 TGFSLGSISNA
+1711 
-1722 TYSYGQEVVV
+1722 
-1732 ASRGTTIGPARTG
+1732 SRGVQTGSARTG
-1745 TLTGTLN
+1745 TFSCTMIGT
-1752 TTING
+1752 IDG
-1757 VAINKSAALTL
+1757 VSVNKSTSITI
-1768 TQAANTQTAVYDSP
+1768 TQAANTQTAVYDAP

-1838 SSLGTTIKSRTQV
+1838 PSLGTTIKGRTQV

-1864 GQGSA
+1864 GKGSA

-1878 TAYSVPTGRTLSVAD
+1878 TAYSAPTGRTLSVTD
-1893 IPAKGGSVSSGTL
+1893 IPASGGSVSSGTL

-1956 TYYYTCNG
+1956 TYYYTCND
-1964 KRGSVSAVVYQA
+1964 KQGSVSAVVYQA

-1985 GSWVIS
+1985 GSWVITIS
-1991 VSANR
+1991 SNK
-1996 YTSSASACPAS
+1996 YTSSSAACPAS

-2019 TRTQNYTSGAT
+2019 TRTQHYTSGAT

-2057 IASRG
+2057 IADRVA
-2062 TTIGAARTATVTAT
+2062 TIGVARSAIVTAT
-2076 HSGVS
+2076 YSGAS
-2081 KSITLYQALNTITSF
+2081 KALTLYQALNTITS
-2096 NLVNSAAETP
+2096 LTMMSGIDTPVTLTYTAQGGVNYYTMDATYS
-2106 TTSFTAAG
+2106 SG
-2114 GQALYYPYF
+2114 YRGQAGSYYNAYTAYSF
-2123 TWSSGSVGYFKSL
+2123 NQSWGTWGY
-2136 SQSVT
+2136 
-2141 YDVTGSGFS
+2141 
-2150 LGAVSDAASS
+2150 ASS
-2160 YGQQVV
+2160 TSKYYGRLT

-2171 TVIGAAR
+2171 AVIGAAR
-2178 SGELVSSLDTTYN
+2178 SGVLTGT
-2191 SVPISVSGTL
+2191 ISGTINGVSVNKSA
-2201 TLTQALN
+2201 TATITQALN
-2208 RVESCTVLKNEL
+2208 KITAL
-2220 SYPAIAAAGGTSNP
+2220 SI
-2234 AGAATA
+2234 
-2240 TYNYSSG
+2240 
-2247 ATGSPQGNTTTIS
+2247 
-2260 YSMPATSGFSIN
+2260 
-2272 TTSGVVTATNN
+2272 
-2283 TSTSSRTSGAIT
+2283 
-2295 RTVKYSYT
+2295 
-2303 NPSTVGGNTISATS
+2303 
-2317 TKTATCTQSA
+2317 
-2327 GAKTYANPV
+2327 
-2336 VSLSYATIPAKGG
+2336 IP
-2349 TVTPTMSYS
+2349 
-2358 QTWGWNGA
+2358 
-2366 TSGGGTITSGGTIRY
+2366 
-2381 SGTSVNTTSGAVS
+2381 
-2394 ASSKGIAI
+2394 
-2402 SNVTTVTTATVS
+2402 
-2414 VALNGKSGSKSATV
+2414 
-2428 QQSGN
+2428 
-2433 YVTSIDVV
+2433 
-2441 GSSFQYANIS
+2441 S
-2451 AGATSASPSV
+2451 AGATDTTSYPSGNFV
-2461 SGGSVKFTFSSG
+2461 ASGGTKTPTKSSRVVGTFSSG
-2473 STSTSAP
+2473 SQ
-2480 ASTYGAYT
+2480 GYT
-2488 TVTTYALGSV
+2488 E
-2498 VNGFTA
+2498 
-2504 VNSSTGVLTAT
+2504 
-2515 SRGTSI
+2515 
-2521 GAARTSGVVTRTLTA
+2521 TSGV
-2536 TWTPTSAYSAG
+2536 W
-2547 GVKTYTGHTTATCT
+2547 
-2561 QALNTI
+2561 
-2567 TSFTYVKGDGGSPRT
+2567 
-2582 SFAASA
+2582 
-2588 SLAEYY
+2588 
-2594 PYFTFSSG
+2594 
-2602 SSGLQKTYSNEVDYS
+2602 
-2617 ISGAGFSL
+2617 
-2625 GAKTNATY
+2625 
-2633 SYGQTVE
+2633 YG
-2640 AASRGTTIGAAR
+2640 
-2652 TGTLTGTLNTT
+2652 GTLTM
-2663 INGVAINK
+2663 
-2671 SATLSLT
+2671 
-2678 QEANTQTAVYD
+2678 
-2689 APTVTLTVSDI
+2689 
-2700 PASGGTVSSGTVSYS
+2700 
-2715 QKWRYSYTS
+2715 
-2724 GSVSEQTAKTTGGS
+2724 
-2738 VSYSTAVPASSLGTT
+2738 
-2753 VKSRTQVGTLTT
+2753 SRT
-2765 TVTMNGKSGKDSAA
+2765 
-2779 VYQALNT
+2779 
-2786 VTALTITNGG
+2786 
-2796 GGSPVTSVSASG
+2796 
-2808 DTVEIFPRFTFS
+2808 
-2820 SGAVSF
+2820 
-2826 NKSASQKGTWSGT
+2826 WSMAT
-2839 ATGFTVSTIEAS
+2839 ATGFSMNTSTGAVTAS
-2851 SSYGRRIVAANRGT
+2851 NRGT
-2865 TIGAARSIV
+2865 TEGSARTCTPKCVI
-2874 STFTLNT
+2874 
-2881 TINGVAVNKSA
+2881 SA
-2892 SHTLTQAANV
+2892 SYTNPASVGSGVVKATQVTDTFTLTQAANV
-2902 KSYDYTDLQGHIGL
+2902 KSYDYTDLQGHIGS

-2929 ATGNYV
+2929 ATGSYT

-2953 DRVDIPVDWVTYS
+2953 DSVSIPVSWVTYS

-2974 VDNTGAERSTTITG
+2974 ATNTGAERSTTITG
-2988 RIGSWTYPVTVKQ
+2988 RVGSWSYPATVTQ
-3001 AGGAVNGIL
+3001 RGGAVNGIL

-3020 GFIPQWQ
+3020 GFIPQWR
-3027 ITVRT
+3027 ITVRS
-3032 SAGGQLWSGTAS
+3032 SAGDQLWGGTAP

-3052 YTIRLPDEAVSAIN
+3052 YTIRLPDEAVAAIN
-3066 NDTSGTIIISCT
+3066 NDTSGSITISCT
-3078 YATTG
+3078 YATSG

-3096 ELRSGGTIYVDVSLI
+3096 ELRSGGTIYVDVS

>member
-1 MFDWGDGT
+1 MSQQEIFDWGDGT
-9 NLTVSADSFEGNQ
+9 DLTVSADSFEGNQ
-22 SLTLTTGVNE
+22 SLTLTTGLNASN
-32 GTSNRSKDI
+32 SNRSKNLAI
-41 AIVSTDGSVTSVIQF
+41 ATTDGSSVGVVQL

-73 SVNFAAEGG
+73 SVNFTAAGG

-104 VDCEYTLSPP
+104 VSCDYTLSPS
-114 SPLSLSTESGV
+114 SPLSLSTEAGL

-152 ETGELVSAELI
+152 ETGELVSAELT

-169 LIEAITV
+169 LIEAITIAGG
-176 TSEDVSLNYAEIPAG
+176 DVSLSYAEIPAG

-197 QLSSEPAVSV
+197 QLSSEPVVSIS
-207 LFTSGDSG
+207 LTSGESG
-215 APASITIPDGSG
+215 APVSITIPDGSG

-237 MGVDAVFTME
+237 MDVDAVFTME

-260 TVMGDTLTSPVVS
+260 TVMGDVLTSPVVS

-288 EPVSGDSIPLTAYVT
+288 EPVSGDSTSLTAYVT

-331 GGTATPTLNA
+331 GGTATPTLSVPA
-341 PDDVVLSYTW
+341 DVVLSYTW

-359 TTPQASISYS
+359 TTPQATLSYS

-382 MDDASFAS
+382 MNDASFAS

-415 SVVLTVSWPSVEY
+415 SVVLTASWASVEY
-428 APSVQSISLGSAS
+428 ASSVQSDSLGSAS
-441 GVVTQAANI
+441 GAVTQAANI
-450 IESYEIMGSS
+450 IETYEIMGSS
-460 WNIPATSTFSAGGSS
+460 WNIPATSSFSAGGSS
-475 ASYTNSCTFS
+475 APYTNSCTFS

-511 PTLLDITDW
+511 PTLLDITGW

-542 LQITGSAQESATL
+542 LRITGSAQESATL

-610 LPSSAESSAAW
+610 LSPSAESTAAW

-646 TFTSESTGGFDPVS
+646 AFTSESTGGFDSVS

-672 LSSQLRVDPVTTV
+672 LSSQLEVDPVTTV
-685 VSAAGGSVQLAC
+685 VSAAGGSVQLVC

-704 SGADVHTDVT
+704 SGADVHTVVT
-714 ADCSFV
+714 EDCSFV

-757 YNSDSA
+757 YNSDLA

-769 EANAVTISEVTIQ
+769 EANTVTVSEVTIQ

-787 SVVPAGGGTSTL
+787 GVAPAGGGTSTL
-799 TFEAQATLSYT
+799 TFVAQATLSYT

-825 WSASAEAQDASWVSV
+825 WSALAEAQDASWVSV
-840 GDVTGTGEADFIV
+840 GDVTGTGEADFTV

-870 TVSFSTVSGTASYTL
+870 TVSFSNVPDMASYTL
-885 QQAANQVAS
+885 QQAANQVES
-894 ATIDITTFEYEIM
+894 ATIDITTFGYEIM

-929 GASAPSQDSISHA
+929 GASAPSQDPISHA

-952 SISQEGVVSWSENEG
+952 SISPEGVVSWSENEG

-1039 TTGGGVITSGGA
+1039 TTGGGVITSGGT

-1060 DDGSVS
+1060 EDGSVS
-1066 ASSLGTTTQ
+1066 ASSLGTTAQ

-1090 GQEGSTSV
+1090 GKEGSISV
-1098 PVYQAANAVESY
+1098 SVYQAANAVVSY

-1116 ISYATVPA
+1116 VSYATVPA

-1138 ATYTSGSRAS
+1138 ATYTSGSQAS

-1157 SGGGVDSA
+1157 SGGGVDPA
-1165 TGTLSVASL
+1165 TGTLQVASL
-1174 GTTVKDISS
+1174 ETTVKDISS
-1183 IATVTATVTM
+1183 IATVTAMVTM
-1193 NGKSGRKQVDILQA
+1193 NGKSGSKQVDILQA
-1207 ANVATYATPEVSLSY
+1207 ANAATYATPEVSLSY
-1222 QDIPASGGSASP
+1222 SDIPASGGSVSP

-1247 ASRSITSGGSV
+1247 ASRSIISGGSV
-1258 SYSGTGVGVTTG
+1258 SYSGSGVGATTG

-1298 KTGTDAVA
+1298 KTGTDTAA

-1335 VNPTVGCTQQATYTS
+1335 VSPTVGCTQQATYTS
-1350 GASAGVSTSEATYTY
+1350 GASADVSTAGAVYVY

-1379 QSLGVTVTSEQT
+1379 QSLGVTVTSAQT

-1419 VSYSDVTVTSF
+1419 VSYSDVTITSF

-1450 TATYTSG
+1450 TATYSSG

-1465 GSASYSG
+1465 GSVSYSG

-1492 NTTTVTTATVSVSL
+1492 NTTTVTTATVTVSL
-1506 NGKSGSKSAVVQQ
+1506 NGKWGSKSAVVQQ
-1519 SGNYVVGLVV
+1519 SGNYVSGLVV
-1529 NGASFSYSG
+1529 SGANISYAT
-1538 IGAGATSATPT
+1538 IGAGATSAMPT
-1549 LVSADP
+1549 LNSVEAFVT
-1555 YVVYTFTSG
+1555 YKFTSG
-1564 STSTVHPSSTYGTF
+1564 SSSTSRPSSTFGSYSA
-1578 TDSVVYSLGSVVDG
+1578 SVVYSLGSVING
-1592 FTSVNSGTG
+1592 FTAVNSVTG
-1601 VLTATSRGTTIGPA
+1601 VLTATSRGTVIGPA
-1615 RTSGIVTRKVT
+1615 RTSGVVTQTCVA
-1626 VTWTPASGYNAA
+1626 TWTPTSGYNAA
-1638 GVRTDTDNKT
+1638 GTKTDTDTKT
-1648 AMCTQALNTI
+1648 ATCTQAANVVETVRI
-1658 TSFKYGNGAGDT
+1658 TN
-1670 PTTSFAASASS
+1670 TSFADPDVSYPASGGSYSYSGVAR
-1681 SIYYPYFTFSSGSV
+1681 YSSGAEAGS
-1695 GLQKTYSNE
+1695 GFNKEYFSYE
-1704 VDYSISG
+1704 VTGAGFTQSIDPG
-1711 TGFSLGSISNA
+1711 NA
-1722 TYSYGQEVVV
+1722 FVKVTA
-1732 ASRGTTIGPARTG
+1732 ASRGTVAGAARTA
-1745 TLTGTLN
+1745 TLIISFTNPAFTGQTN
-1752 TTING
+1752 
-1757 VAINKSAALTL
+1757 VVSSPALTL
-1768 TQAANTQTAVYDSP
+1768 TQEANIQTAVYDPP

-1838 SSLGTTIKSRTQV
+1838 SSLGTTIKGRTQV

-1864 GQGSA
+1864 GKGSA

-1878 TAYSVPTGRTLSVAD
+1878 TGYGVPTGRTLSVAD
-1893 IPAKGGSVSSGTL
+1893 IPAKGGTISSGTL
-1906 GGSISQTRTY
+1906 GGTITQTRTY
-1916 TSGSTDTLS
+1916 TSGSTDTLTS
-1925 NPTVSSSSYSTAV
+1925 PTVSESSYSAAV

-1944 TTVKSRAQVGTL
+1944 TTIKSRTSVGTL

-1964 KRGSVSAVVYQA
+1964 KRGSVSATVYQA

-2007 GGTATITRSASR
+2007 GGSATITRSASR

-2062 TTIGAARTATVTAT
+2062 STIGAARTATVTAT

-2081 KSITLYQALNTITSF
+2081 KAVTLYQALNTITSLTMMSGI
-2096 NLVNSAAETP
+2096 NIPVTANY
-2106 TTSFTAAG
+2106 TAAG
-2114 GQALYYPYF
+2114 GKNVYAMDATY
-2123 TWSSGSVGYFKSL
+2123 SSGSRAQAGSNFASYIDYSFNQSWGTWTDSSSPYYGSL
-2136 SQSVT
+2136 T
-2141 YDVTGSGFS
+2141 
-2150 LGAVSDAASS
+2150 VS
-2160 YGQQVV
+2160 
-2166 VASRG
+2166 SRG
-2171 TVIGAAR
+2171 TTIGAAR
-2178 SGELVSSLDTTYN
+2178 SGVLTGKLIGTINGVSVN
-2191 SVPISVSGTL
+2191 K
-2201 TLTQALN
+2201 
-2208 RVESCTVLKNEL
+2208 SCT
-2220 SYPAIAAAGGTSNP
+2220 
-2234 AGAATA
+2234 
-2240 TYNYSSG
+2240 
-2247 ATGSPQGNTTTIS
+2247 
-2260 YSMPATSGFSIN
+2260 
-2272 TTSGVVTATNN
+2272 
-2283 TSTSSRTSGAIT
+2283 
-2295 RTVKYSYT
+2295 
-2303 NPSTVGGNTISATS
+2303 
-2317 TKTATCTQSA
+2317 
-2327 GAKTYANPV
+2327 
-2336 VSLSYATIPAKGG
+2336 ATI
-2349 TVTPTMSYS
+2349 
-2358 QTWGWNGA
+2358 
-2366 TSGGGTITSGGTIRY
+2366 
-2381 SGTSVNTTSGAVS
+2381 
-2394 ASSKGIAI
+2394 
-2402 SNVTTVTTATVS
+2402 
-2414 VALNGKSGSKSATV
+2414 
-2428 QQSGN
+2428 
-2433 YVTSIDVV
+2433 
-2441 GSSFQYANIS
+2441 
-2451 AGATSASPSV
+2451 
-2461 SGGSVKFTFSSG
+2461 
-2473 STSTSAP
+2473 
-2480 ASTYGAYT
+2480 
-2488 TVTTYALGSV
+2488 
-2498 VNGFTA
+2498 
-2504 VNSSTGVLTAT
+2504 
-2515 SRGTSI
+2515 
-2521 GAARTSGVVTRTLTA
+2521 
-2536 TWTPTSAYSAG
+2536 
-2547 GVKTYTGHTTATCT
+2547 T
-2561 QALNTI
+2561 QALNTVTALVI
-2567 TSFTYVKGDGGSPRT
+2567 IGCGDVDPLKSFTAT
-2582 SFAASA
+2582 SNAPCYSEK
-2588 SLAEYY
+2588 L
-2594 PYFTFSSG
+2594 TFSSG
-2602 SSGLQKTYSNEVDYS
+2602 VTAEGNYYKDYITFKFNQTSWATWTPNDQKYFGVLN
-2617 ISGAGFSL
+2617 I
-2625 GAKTNATY
+2625 
-2633 SYGQTVE
+2633 
-2640 AASRGTTIGAAR
+2640 ASRGTTIGAAR
-2652 TGTLTGTLNTT
+2652 TGTLTCTISGT
-2663 INGVAINK
+2663 INGLSVNK
-2671 SATLSLT
+2671 SDSLT
-2678 QEANTQTAVYD
+2678 ITQALNKMVALSIIPTAG
-2689 APTVTLTVSDI
+2689 ASDTTSY
-2700 PASGGTVSSGTVSYS
+2700 PSGNFAASGGTKTPTKSSRV
-2715 QKWRYSYTS
+2715 
-2724 GSVSEQTAKTTGGS
+2724 
-2738 VSYSTAVPASSLGTT
+2738 
-2753 VKSRTQVGTLTT
+2753 VG
-2765 TVTMNGKSGKDSAA
+2765 
-2779 VYQALNT
+2779 
-2786 VTALTITNGG
+2786 
-2796 GGSPVTSVSASG
+2796 
-2808 DTVEIFPRFTFS
+2808 TFS
-2820 SGAVSF
+2820 SGLQGYTETSGAWYGGTLTLSR
-2826 NKSASQKGTWSGT
+2826 TWSMAT
-2839 ATGFTVSTIEAS
+2839 ASGFSMNTSNGAVTAS
-2851 SSYGRRIVAANRGT
+2851 NRGT
-2865 TIGAARSIV
+2865 TIGAARSCNPKCVISGSYTNPSSV
-2874 STFTLNT
+2874 GG
-2881 TINGVAVNKSA
+2881 GVVTAA
-2892 SHTLTQAANV
+2892 SVTDSFTLTQAANT
-2902 KSYDYTDLQGHIGL
+2902 KSYDYSNLVGHIQS
-2916 TTWPARSDYTTFW
+2916 TTWSAKSDYTAFW
-2929 ATGNYV
+2929 ATGNYTEV
-2935 ERYTSGA
+2935 YTSGA
-2942 TGASGSGSIPW
+2942 TGASGTSTIPW
-2953 DRVDIPVDWVTYS
+2953 TRVSFGGAEWISFSS
-2966 AVTGHLTW
+2966 ANNTLTW
-2974 VDNTGAERSTTITG
+2974 ETNTGDARSTTITG
-2988 RIGSWTYPVTVKQ
+2988 SVGSWNYQVAVTQ
-3001 AGGAVNGIL
+3001 RAGSVTGIL
-3010 YVRFPSNTSM
+3010 YIRFPSNTSM
-3020 GFIPQWQ
+3020 GYISQWQ
-3027 ITVRT
+3027 ITVR
-3032 SAGGQLWSGTAS
+3032 SSSGGQLWSGTAS
-3044 ETGQTGGA
+3044 ETGQTGGP
-3052 YTIRLPDEAVSAIN
+3052 YTIKLPGEAVSAIN
-3066 NDTSGTIIISCT
+3066 QDTSGSITISAT
-3078 YATTG
+3078 YATSG
-3083 RYYTGSP
+3083 NNYSGSP

-3096 ELRSGGTIYVDVSLI
+3096 ELRSGGTIYVDVS

>member
-1 MFDWGDGT
+1 MSQQEIFDWGDGT

-22 SLTLTTGVNE
+22 SLTLTTGVNK

-41 AIVSTDGSVTSVIQF
+41 AIVSADRSVTSVIQF
-56 TQLASAYS
+56 AQLASAYS

-73 SVNFAAEGG
+73 SVNFTAAGG

-87 NTLQI
+87 NTLQV

-104 VDCEYTLSPP
+104 VDCDYTLSPS
-114 SPLSLSTESGV
+114 SPLSISAESGL

-147 SFVSE
+147 SFASE
-152 ETGELVSAELI
+152 ETGELVSAELT

-169 LIEAITV
+169 LIEAITI
-176 TSEDVSLNYAEIPAG
+176 TSGDVSLNYAEIPAG

-207 LFTSGDSG
+207 LFTSGESG
-215 APASITIPDGSG
+215 APASITIPDDSG

-237 MGVDAVFTME
+237 MDVDAVFTME

-260 TVMGDTLTSPVVS
+260 AVMGDVLTSPVVS

-288 EPVSGDSIPLTAYVT
+288 EPVSGDSISLTAYVT
-303 QAANIVTGVSVDLS
+303 QAANVVTGVSVDLS

-331 GGTATPTLNA
+331 GGTATPTLNVPA
-341 PDDVVLSYTW
+341 DVVLSYIW
-351 ASGATTSD
+351 ASGDTTSD
-359 TTPQASISYS
+359 TTPQATISYS

-382 MDDASFAS
+382 MDGASFAS
-390 TGSVVVSSRGGII
+390 TGSVVVASRGDVI

-415 SVVLTVSWPSVEY
+415 SVVLTVSWASVEY
-428 APSVQSISLGSAS
+428 ASSVQSDSLGSAS

-498 SWSLSGDFGRLET
+498 SWSLSGDFGGLET

-575 AFDSV
+575 AFESV

-610 LPSSAESSAAW
+610 LSSSAESTAVW

-646 TFTSESTGGFDPVS
+646 TFTSENTGGFDSVS
-660 FSLTVAQEANAL
+660 FSLTVAQEANVL
-672 LSSQLRVDPVTTV
+672 LSSQLGVDPVTAV
-685 VSAAGGSVQLAC
+685 VSAAGGSVQLVC

-704 SGADVHTDVT
+704 SGADVYTDVT

-745 EGGAYTATIQAS
+745 EGEVYTATIQAS
-757 YNSDSA
+757 YNSDSV

-769 EANAVTISEVTIQ
+769 EANAVTVSEVSIQ

-787 SVVPAGGGTSTL
+787 GVVPAGGGPSTL

-825 WSASAEAQDASWVSV
+825 WSASAKVQDASWVSV
-840 GDVTGTGEADFIV
+840 GDVTGTGEADFTV

-870 TVSFSTVSGTASYTL
+870 TVSFSNVQDTASYTL
-885 QQAANQVAS
+885 QQAANQVES
-894 ATIDITTFEYEIM
+894 ATIDITTFGYEIM

-929 GASAPSQDSISHA
+929 GASAPSQDPISHV

-1006 DVQVS
+1006 DVHVS

-1039 TTGGGVITSGGA
+1039 TTGGGVITSGGT

-1060 DDGSVS
+1060 EDGSVS
-1066 ASSLGTTTQ
+1066 ASSLGATAQ
-1075 DRSEVTTVTVTVALN
+1075 ARSEVTTATVIVVLN
-1090 GQEGSTSV
+1090 GQEGSVSV
-1098 PVYQAANAVESY
+1098 PVYQAANAVVSY
-1110 GTPVVS
+1110 DIPVVS
-1116 ISYATVPA
+1116 VSYATVPA

-1138 ATYTSGSRAS
+1138 ATYTSGSQAT

-1165 TGTLSVASL
+1165 TGTLQVASL

-1183 IATVTATVTM
+1183 IATVIASVTM
-1193 NGKSGRKQVDILQA
+1193 NGKSGSKQVDILQA
-1207 ANVATYATPEVSLSY
+1207 ANAATYATPEVTLSY
-1222 QDIPASGGSASP
+1222 QDIPASGGSVSP

-1258 SYSGTGVGVTTG
+1258 SYSGSGVGASTG

-1298 KTGTDAVA
+1298 KTGTDTAA

-1335 VNPTVGCTQQATYTS
+1335 VSPTVGCTQQATYTS
-1350 GASAGVSTSEATYTY
+1350 GASAGVSTTGATYVY

-1379 QSLGVTVTSEQT
+1379 QSLGVTVTSAQT
-1391 LITSVTVTCT
+1391 LLTTVTVTCT

-1413 YQAVNS
+1413 YQAENS
-1419 VSYSDVTVTSF
+1419 VSYSDVTVISF

-1450 TATYTSG
+1450 TATYSSS

-1465 GSASYSG
+1465 GSVSYSG

-1519 SGNYVVGLVV
+1519 SGNYVTALQVTG
-1529 NGASFSYSG
+1529 STFSYES
-1538 IGAGATSATPT
+1538 ISAGSTSASPSFRGGS
-1549 LVSADP
+1549 VEF
-1555 YVVYTFTSG
+1555 TFSSG
-1564 STSTVHPSSTYGTF
+1564 STSTSTPASTYGTY
-1578 TDSVVYSLGSVVDG
+1578 TTVTTYTLGSVVNG
-1592 FTSVNSGTG
+1592 FIAVNSSTG
-1601 VLTATSRGTTIGPA
+1601 VLTATSRGTTIGAA
-1615 RTSGIVTRKVT
+1615 RTSGVVTRKVT
-1626 VTWTPASGYNAA
+1626 ATWTPTSGYNAA
-1638 GVRTDTDNKT
+1638 GVKTDTDSKT
-1648 AMCTQALNTI
+1648 ATCTQALNTI
-1658 TSFKYGNGAGDT
+1658 TSLELAGVRGVPVITD
-1670 PTTSFAASASS
+1670 ASASS
-1681 SIYYPYFTFSSGSV
+1681 DELWFSEKATFSSGSSSELKQYDSYV
-1695 GLQKTYSNE
+1695 SFSFNQSWATWNLDLSEGYHYYGYL
-1704 VDYSISG
+1704 SIS
-1711 TGFSLGSISNA
+1711 
-1722 TYSYGQEVVV
+1722 
-1732 ASRGTTIGPARTG
+1732 SRGTTIGAARLG
-1745 TLTGTLN
+1745 ELTCTIAG
-1752 TTING
+1752 TING
-1757 VAINKSAALTL
+1757 VSVDTSGSLTI
-1768 TQAANTQTAVYDSP
+1768 TQAANTQTAVYDAP

-1838 SSLGTTIKSRTQV
+1838 PSLGTTIKGRTQV

-1864 GQGSA
+1864 GKDSA
-1869 AVYQAANAI
+1869 TVYQAANAI
-1878 TAYSVPTGRTLSVAD
+1878 TAYSAPTGRTLSVAD
-1893 IPAKGGSVSSGTL
+1893 IPAKGGSVSSGTV
-1906 GGSISQTRTY
+1906 GGTITQTRTY
-1916 TSGSTDTLS
+1916 TSGSTDMLS

-1964 KRGSVSAVVYQA
+1964 KQGSVSAAVYQA

-1985 GSWVIS
+1985 GPWVITIS
-1991 VSANR
+1991 SNK

-2038 TPTLSIS
+2038 TPTLSIR

-2062 TTIGAARTATVTAT
+2062 TSIGTIRSATVTAT
-2076 HSGVS
+2076 TSDVS
-2081 KSITLYQALNTITSF
+2081 KSVVLYQALNTIDSLTIMSGI
-2096 NLVNSAAETP
+2096 NTP
-2106 TTSFTAAG
+2106 ANTTFVAG
-2114 GQALYYPYF
+2114 GGPILYSMDGIY
-2123 TWSSGSVGYFKSL
+2123 SSGSR
-2136 SQSVT
+2136 
-2141 YDVTGSGFS
+2141 
-2150 LGAVSDAASS
+2150 A
-2160 YGQQVV
+2160 QVYYS
-2166 VASRG
+2166 AY
-2171 TVIGAAR
+2171 
-2178 SGELVSSLDTTYN
+2178 TTYSFN
-2191 SVPISVSGTL
+2191 
-2201 TLTQALN
+2201 
-2208 RVESCTVLKNEL
+2208 
-2220 SYPAIAAAGGTSNP
+2220 
-2234 AGAATA
+2234 
-2240 TYNYSSG
+2240 
-2247 ATGSPQGNTTTIS
+2247 
-2260 YSMPATSGFSIN
+2260 
-2272 TTSGVVTATNN
+2272 
-2283 TSTSSRTSGAIT
+2283 
-2295 RTVKYSYT
+2295 
-2303 NPSTVGGNTISATS
+2303 
-2317 TKTATCTQSA
+2317 
-2327 GAKTYANPV
+2327 
-2336 VSLSYATIPAKGG
+2336 
-2349 TVTPTMSYS
+2349 
-2358 QTWGWNGA
+2358 QTWGTW
-2366 TSGGGTITSGGTIRY
+2366 
-2381 SGTSVNTTSGAVS
+2381 
-2394 ASSKGIAI
+2394 
-2402 SNVTTVTTATVS
+2402 
-2414 VALNGKSGSKSATV
+2414 
-2428 QQSGN
+2428 
-2433 YVTSIDVV
+2433 
-2441 GSSFQYANIS
+2441 
-2451 AGATSASPSV
+2451 
-2461 SGGSVKFTFSSG
+2461 
-2473 STSTSAP
+2473 AP
-2480 ASTYGAYT
+2480 ASSSDMYYGYL
-2488 TVTTYALGSV
+2488 TV
-2498 VNGFTA
+2498 
-2504 VNSSTGVLTAT
+2504 
-2515 SRGTSI
+2515 
-2521 GAARTSGVVTRTLTA
+2521 
-2536 TWTPTSAYSAG
+2536 AG
-2547 GVKTYTGHTTATCT
+2547 
-2561 QALNTI
+2561 
-2567 TSFTYVKGDGGSPRT
+2567 R
-2582 SFAASA
+2582 
-2588 SLAEYY
+2588 
-2594 PYFTFSSG
+2594 
-2602 SSGLQKTYSNEVDYS
+2602 
-2617 ISGAGFSL
+2617 
-2625 GAKTNATY
+2625 
-2633 SYGQTVE
+2633 SY
-2640 AASRGTTIGAAR
+2640 ILGAAR
-2652 TGTLTGTLNTT
+2652 TGTLTGSINGT
-2663 INGVAINK
+2663 INGVSINK
-2671 SATLSLT
+2671 SC
-2678 QEANTQTAVYD
+2678 
-2689 APTVTLTVSDI
+2689 
-2700 PASGGTVSSGTVSYS
+2700 
-2715 QKWRYSYTS
+2715 
-2724 GSVSEQTAKTTGGS
+2724 SV
-2738 VSYSTAVPASSLGTT
+2738 
-2753 VKSRTQVGTLTT
+2753 
-2765 TVTMNGKSGKDSAA
+2765 
-2779 VYQALNT
+2779 
-2786 VTALTITNGG
+2786 TITQLANI
-2796 GGSPVTSVSASG
+2796 VTSVSI
-2808 DTVEIFPRFTFS
+2808 VN
-2820 SGAVSF
+2820 V
-2826 NKSASQKGTWSGT
+2826 SGT
-2839 ATGFTVSTIEAS
+2839 APSTSFGAGGASIKYFGKATYSSGNSQLSGINAESFSYSLTGTGFSKVDASTNSYTTVTAAS
-2851 SSYGRRIVAANRGT
+2851 RGT
-2865 TIGAARSIV
+2865 TIGKERSGSLVISFSNPSYTGSATTV
-2874 STFTLNT
+2874 SSPAL
-2881 TINGVAVNKSA
+2881 
-2892 SHTLTQAANV
+2892 TLTQAANSANSPAWTV
-2902 KSYDYTDLQGHIGL
+2902 GLSLGSTTVDAGAQYVSYSASASRTVTYTSGSTQEQTATPTVTSSQSWATVDTSNSRISLTSNTGASSRYTVVTASYSGVSKTVTLLQNGRAYNIDAWITNGTGVSFTCNWRGSVELVGSYDLQGNFDVNNAGHVSPYNLILVDDAGYVDTREQTYSL
-2916 TTWPARSDYTTFW
+2916 TQIKITGYFTGHQSYSWARIW
-2929 ATGNYV
+2929 V
-2935 ERYTSGA
+2935 EVYDPDVTPNGAIVASSGDRYTG
-2942 TGASGSGSIPW
+2942 
-2953 DRVDIPVDWVTYS
+2953 VY
-2966 AVTGHLTW
+2966 
-2974 VDNTGAERSTTITG
+2974 
-2988 RIGSWTYPVTVKQ
+2988 Y
-3001 AGGAVNGIL
+3001 
-3010 YVRFPSNTSM
+3010 
-3020 GFIPQWQ
+3020 
-3027 ITVRT
+3027 
-3032 SAGGQLWSGTAS
+3032 
-3044 ETGQTGGA
+3044 
-3052 YTIRLPDEAVSAIN
+3052 
-3066 NDTSGTIIISCT
+3066 T
-3078 YATTG
+3078 YATINNRTVMTTCTLNKAVTVNS
-3083 RYYTGSP
+3083 RYRWRIGIAV
-3090 TGTELD
+3090 G
-3096 ELRSGGTIYVDVSLI
+3096 

>member
-1 MFDWGDGT
+1 MSQQEIFDWGDGT
-9 NLTVSADSFEGNQ
+9 NLTVSADSFEGDQ
-22 SLTLTTGVNE
+22 SLTLTTGVND

-64 YVFNLQPAG
+64 YVFTLQPAG
-73 SVNFAAEGG
+73 SVNFTAAGG

-104 VDCEYTLSPP
+104 VSCDYTLSPS
-114 SPLSLSTESGV
+114 SPLSISAESGL

-147 SFVSE
+147 SFTSE

-176 TSEDVSLNYAEIPAG
+176 TSGDVSLNYAEIPAG

-227 VLTIGIQSYQ
+227 VLTVGIQSYQ
-237 MGVDAVFTME
+237 MDVDAVFTME
-247 DSVSGVVSASSRT
+247 DNVSGVVSASSRT
-260 TVMGDTLTSPVVS
+260 AVMGDVLTSPVVS

-288 EPVSGDSIPLTAYVT
+288 EPVSGDSISLTAYVT
-303 QAANIVTGVSVDLS
+303 QAANVVTGVSVDLA

-324 YAEVPAA
+324 YTEVPAA
-331 GGTATPTLNA
+331 GGTATPTLNVPA
-341 PDDVVLSYTW
+341 DVVLSYIW
-351 ASGATTSD
+351 ASGDTTSD
-359 TTPQASISYS
+359 TTPQATVSYS

-390 TGSVVVSSRGGII
+390 TGSVVVASRGGII

-415 SVVLTVSWPSVEY
+415 SVVLTASWSSEEY

-475 ASYTNSCTFS
+475 AAYTNSCTFS

-511 PTLLDITDW
+511 PTLLDITGW

-542 LQITGSAQESATL
+542 LRITGSAQESATL

-575 AFDSV
+575 VFDSV

-610 LPSSAESSAAW
+610 LSPSAESSAVW

-635 SVISDERQGVL
+635 SVISDERQGIL
-646 TFTSESTGGFDPVS
+646 TFTSENTGGFDSVS
-660 FSLTVAQEANAL
+660 FSLTVAQEANVL
-672 LSSQLRVDPVTTV
+672 LSSQLEVDPVTTV

-704 SGADVHTDVT
+704 SGADVYTDVT

-745 EGGAYTATIQAS
+745 EGGVYTATIQAS

-769 EANAVTISEVTIQ
+769 EANDVTISAVTIQ

-787 SVVPAGGGTSTL
+787 GVVPAGGGASTL
-799 TFEAQATLSYT
+799 TFVAQATLSYT

-825 WSASAEAQDASWVSV
+825 WSASAKVQDVSWVSV
-840 GDVTGTGEADFIV
+840 GDVTGTGEADFTV
-853 ASRGTAVGDI
+853 ASRGTAVGNI

-870 TVSFSTVSGTASYTL
+870 TVSFSDVSDTASYTL
-885 QQAANQVAS
+885 QQAANQVES
-894 ATIDITTFEYEIM
+894 AAIDITSFGYGIM

-929 GASAPSQDSISHA
+929 GASAPSQDPISHA

-1000 GAVTYG
+1000 GTLTYG

-1039 TTGGGVITSGGA
+1039 TTGGGVITSGGT

-1060 DDGSVS
+1060 EDGSVS
-1066 ASSLGTTTQ
+1066 ASSLGTIAQ
-1075 DRSEVTTVTVTVALN
+1075 ARSEVTTVTVTVALN
-1090 GQEGSTSV
+1090 GQEGSASV
-1098 PVYQAANAVESY
+1098 PVYQAANTVVSY

-1116 ISYATVPA
+1116 VSYATVPA

-1138 ATYTSGSRAS
+1138 ATYTSGSQAS

-1165 TGTLSVASL
+1165 TGTLQVASL

-1193 NGKSGRKQVDILQA
+1193 NGKSGSKQVVILQA
-1207 ANVATYATPEVSLSY
+1207 ANTATYATPEVSLSY
-1222 QDIPASGGSASP
+1222 KDIPASGGSVSP

-1258 SYSGTGVGVTTG
+1258 SYSGSGVGATTG

-1298 KTGTDAVA
+1298 KTGTDTAA

-1335 VNPTVGCTQQATYTS
+1335 VSPTVGCTQQATYTS
-1350 GASAGVSTSEATYTY
+1350 GASAGVSTAGATYVY
-1365 SGSGVSTST
+1365 SGSGVSTGT

-1450 TATYTSG
+1450 TATYSSG

-1465 GSASYSG
+1465 GSVSYSG

-1506 NGKSGSKSAVVQQ
+1506 NGKSGSKSAAVQQ

-1538 IGAGATSATPT
+1538 IGAGATSASPK

-1578 TDSVVYSLGSVVDG
+1578 TDSVVYSLGSVING
-1592 FTSVNSGTG
+1592 FTAVNSETG

-1615 RTSGIVTRKVT
+1615 RTSGVVTRKVT
-1626 VTWTPASGYNAA
+1626 ATWTPTSGYNAA
-1638 GVRTDTDNKT
+1638 GVKTDTNSKT
-1648 AMCTQALNTI
+1648 ATCTQAENTVTALVI
-1658 TSFKYGNGAGDT
+1658 RGAGDVDPLKSFT
-1670 PTTSFAASASS
+1670 ATSNSPS
-1681 SIYYPYFTFSSGSV
+1681 YTEKLTFSSGATAEGNNYKDYITFKFDQTSW
-1695 GLQKTYSNE
+1695 GTWTPNSQKYFGVLN
-1704 VDYSISG
+1704 I
-1711 TGFSLGSISNA
+1711 
-1722 TYSYGQEVVV
+1722 
-1732 ASRGTTIGPARTG
+1732 ASRGTTIGAARTG
-1745 TLTGTLN
+1745 TLTCTISG
-1752 TTING
+1752 TING
-1757 VAINKSAALTL
+1757 VSVNKSGSLTI
-1768 TQAANTQTAVYDSP
+1768 TQAANTQTAVYDAP

-1803 SYSQKWRYSYTSGSV
+1803 SYSQKWRYLYTSGSV

-1851 GTLTATVTMNGKS
+1851 GTLTATVTMNEKS
-1864 GQGSA
+1864 GKGSA

-1878 TAYSVPTGRTLSVAD
+1878 TGYGVPTGRTLSVAD
-1893 IPAKGGSVSSGTL
+1893 IPAKGGSVSSGTV
-1906 GGSISQTRTY
+1906 GGTITQTRTY

-1925 NPTVSSSSYSTAV
+1925 NPTVSASSYSAAV

-1944 TTVKSRAQVGTL
+1944 TTIKSRTQVGTL

-1964 KRGSVSAVVYQA
+1964 KQGSVSAAVYQA

-2007 GGTATITRSASR
+2007 GGSATITRSASR
-2019 TRTQNYTSGAT
+2019 TRTQHYTSGAT

-2038 TPTLSIS
+2038 TPTLSIR
-2045 GAGFTLSGTTVT
+2045 GAGVTLSGTTVT
-2057 IASRG
+2057 IADRVA
-2062 TTIGAARTATVTAT
+2062 TIGVARSATVTAT
-2076 HSGVS
+2076 YSGAS
-2081 KSITLYQALNTITSF
+2081 KTLTLYQALNTITS
-2096 NLVNSAAETP
+2096 LTMMSGIDTPVTP
-2106 TTSFTAAG
+2106 TYTAQGGVNYYTMDATYSSG
-2114 GQALYYPYF
+2114 YRGQAGSYYNAYTTYSF
-2123 TWSSGSVGYFKSL
+2123 NQSWGTWRCASSTSKYYGSL
-2136 SQSVT
+2136 TVT
-2141 YDVTGSGFS
+2141 SR
-2150 LGAVSDAASS
+2150 GAVI
-2160 YGQQVV
+2160 V
-2166 VASRG
+2166 
-2171 TVIGAAR
+2171 AAR
-2178 SGELVSSLDTTYN
+2178 SGVLTGT
-2191 SVPISVSGTL
+2191 ISGT
-2201 TLTQALN
+2201 
-2208 RVESCTVLKNEL
+2208 
-2220 SYPAIAAAGGTSNP
+2220 
-2234 AGAATA
+2234 
-2240 TYNYSSG
+2240 
-2247 ATGSPQGNTTTIS
+2247 
-2260 YSMPATSGFSIN
+2260 IN
-2272 TTSGVVTATNN
+2272 GV
-2283 TSTSSRTSGAIT
+2283 
-2295 RTVKYSYT
+2295 
-2303 NPSTVGGNTISATS
+2303 
-2317 TKTATCTQSA
+2317 
-2327 GAKTYANPV
+2327 
-2336 VSLSYATIPAKGG
+2336 
-2349 TVTPTMSYS
+2349 
-2358 QTWGWNGA
+2358 
-2366 TSGGGTITSGGTIRY
+2366 
-2381 SGTSVNTTSGAVS
+2381 SVN
-2394 ASSKGIAI
+2394 
-2402 SNVTTVTTATVS
+2402 
-2414 VALNGKSGSKSATV
+2414 KSATV
-2428 QQSGN
+2428 
-2433 YVTSIDVV
+2433 TI
-2441 GSSFQYANIS
+2441 
-2451 AGATSASPSV
+2451 
-2461 SGGSVKFTFSSG
+2461 
-2473 STSTSAP
+2473 
-2480 ASTYGAYT
+2480 
-2488 TVTTYALGSV
+2488 
-2498 VNGFTA
+2498 
-2504 VNSSTGVLTAT
+2504 
-2515 SRGTSI
+2515 
-2521 GAARTSGVVTRTLTA
+2521 
-2536 TWTPTSAYSAG
+2536 
-2547 GVKTYTGHTTATCT
+2547 T

-2567 TSFTYVKGDGGSPRT
+2567 TALVIRGSGDVDPLKSFTAT
-2582 SFAASA
+2582 SNAPGYTEK
-2588 SLAEYY
+2588 L
-2594 PYFTFSSG
+2594 TFSSG
-2602 SSGLQKTYSNEVDYS
+2602 ATAEGDNYKDYITFKFDQTSWATWVPNSQKYFGVLN
-2617 ISGAGFSL
+2617 I
-2625 GAKTNATY
+2625 
-2633 SYGQTVE
+2633 
-2640 AASRGTTIGAAR
+2640 ASRDTIIGAAR
-2652 TGTLTGTLNTT
+2652 TGTLTCTIAGT
-2663 INGVAINK
+2663 INGV
-2671 SATLSLT
+2671 S
-2678 QEANTQTAVYD
+2678 
-2689 APTVTLTVSDI
+2689 
-2700 PASGGTVSSGTVSYS
+2700 
-2715 QKWRYSYTS
+2715 
-2724 GSVSEQTAKTTGGS
+2724 
-2738 VSYSTAVPASSLGTT
+2738 
-2753 VKSRTQVGTLTT
+2753 
-2765 TVTMNGKSGKDSAA
+2765 
-2779 VYQALNT
+2779 
-2786 VTALTITNGG
+2786 
-2796 GGSPVTSVSASG
+2796 
-2808 DTVEIFPRFTFS
+2808 
-2820 SGAVSF
+2820 
-2826 NKSASQKGTWSGT
+2826 
-2839 ATGFTVSTIEAS
+2839 
-2851 SSYGRRIVAANRGT
+2851 
-2865 TIGAARSIV
+2865 
-2874 STFTLNT
+2874 
-2881 TINGVAVNKSA
+2881 VNKSG
-2892 SHTLTQAANV
+2892 SLTITQAANV
-2902 KSYDYTDLQGHIGL
+2902 KSYDFSDLVGYIQS
-2916 TTWPARSDYTTFW
+2916 TTWSAKSDYTSFW
-2929 ATGNYV
+2929 ATGSYV
-2935 ERYTSGA
+2935 ERYSSGA

-2953 DRVDIPVDWVTYS
+2953 DSVDIPVSWVTYS
-2966 AVTGHLTW
+2966 AVNGHLTW
-2974 VDNTGAERSTTITG
+2974 EDNTGAERSTTITG

-3001 AGGAVNGIL
+3001 AGGAVSGIL

-3020 GFIPQWQ
+3020 GFIPQWR
-3027 ITVRT
+3027 ITVRS
-3032 SAGGQLWSGTAS
+3032 SAGGQLWDGFAP

-3052 YTIRLPDEAVSAIN
+3052 YTIRLPDEAVAAIN
-3066 NDTSGTIIISCT
+3066 NDTSGQITISCT
-3078 YATTG
+3078 YATSG
-3083 RYYTGSP
+3083 RYYSGSP

-3096 ELRSGGTIYVDVSLI
+3096 ELRSGGTIYVDVGIIRSGLKAGNSGSDRGL

>member
-1 MFDWGDGT
+1 MSQQEIFDWGDGT
-9 NLTVSADSFEGNQ
+9 NLTVSADSFEGDQ
-22 SLTLTTGVNE
+22 SLTLTTGVNA

-73 SVNFAAEGG
+73 SVNFTAAGG

-87 NTLQI
+87 NTLQV

-104 VDCEYTLSPP
+104 VDCEYTLSPS
-114 SPLSLSTESGV
+114 SPLSISAESGL

-147 SFVSE
+147 SFTSE

-169 LIEAITV
+169 LIEAITIP
-176 TSEDVSLNYAEIPAG
+176 SGDVSLNYAEIPAG

-197 QLSSEPAVSV
+197 QLSSEPAVSI

-215 APASITIPDGSG
+215 APASITIPDDSG

-260 TVMGDTLTSPVVS
+260 AVMGDVLTSPVVS

-288 EPVSGDSIPLTAYVT
+288 EPVSGDSISLTAYVT

-331 GGTATPTLNA
+331 GGTATPTLNVPA
-341 PDDVVLSYTW
+341 DVVLSYTW
-351 ASGATTSD
+351 ASGETTSD
-359 TTPQASISYS
+359 TTPQATISYS

-382 MDDASFAS
+382 MDDASFAT
-390 TGSVVVSSRGGII
+390 TGSVVVSSRGSII

-428 APSVQSISLGSAS
+428 APSVQLISLGSAS
-441 GVVTQAANI
+441 GEVTQAANI
-450 IESYEIMGSS
+450 IESYEIMGTS

-485 SGVVEEFTDVESI
+485 SGVVAEFTGVESI
-498 SWSLSGDFGRLET
+498 SWSLSGDFGTLET

-542 LQITGSAQESATL
+542 LRITGSAQESATL

-575 AFDSV
+575 AFGSV

-610 LPSSAESSAAW
+610 LPSSAESTAAW
-621 LSATDTTVTVASCG
+621 LSATDTVVTVASCG

-646 TFTSESTGGFDPVS
+646 TFTSESTGGFDSVS
-660 FSLTVAQEANAL
+660 FSLTVAQEANVL

-685 VSAAGGSVQLAC
+685 VSAAGGSVQLVC

-704 SGADVHTDVT
+704 SGADVHTVVT
-714 ADCSFV
+714 EDCSFV

-769 EANAVTISEVTIQ
+769 EANAVTVSEVTIQ

-787 SVVPAGGGTSTL
+787 GVVPAGGGTSTL
-799 TFEAQATLSYT
+799 TFVAQATLSYT

-840 GDVTGTGEADFIV
+840 GDVTGTGEADFTV
-853 ASRGTAVGDI
+853 ASRGTAVGAI

-885 QQAANQVAS
+885 QQAANQVES
-894 ATIDITTFEYEIM
+894 AAIDITSFDYAIM

-917 SITETLTYTYSS
+917 SITETLTYIYSS
-929 GASAPSQDSISHA
+929 GASALSQDPISHA

-952 SISQEGVVSWSENEG
+952 SISQEGVVSWSANEG

-1000 GAVTYG
+1000 GVVTYG

-1039 TTGGGVITSGGA
+1039 TTGGGVITSGGT

-1060 DDGSVS
+1060 EDGSVS
-1066 ASSLGTTTQ
+1066 ASSLGTTAQ
-1075 DRSEVTTVTVTVALN
+1075 ARSEVTTVTVTVALN
-1090 GQEGSTSV
+1090 GQEGSASV
-1098 PVYQAANAVESY
+1098 QVYQAANAVVSY

-1116 ISYATVPA
+1116 VSYATVPA

-1157 SGGGVDSA
+1157 SGGGVDPA
-1165 TGTLSVASL
+1165 TGTLQVASL

-1193 NGKSGRKQVDILQA
+1193 NGKSGSKQVDILQA
-1207 ANVATYATPEVSLSY
+1207 ANAATYATPKVSLSY
-1222 QDIPASGGSASP
+1222 SDIPASGGSVSP

-1258 SYSGTGVGVTTG
+1258 SYSGSGVGATTG

-1283 RTQITTASVSVVLNG
+1283 RTKITTASVSVVLNG
-1298 KTGTDAVA
+1298 KTGTDRAA

-1350 GASAGVSTSEATYTY
+1350 GVSAGVSTIGATYVY

-1379 QSLGVTVTSEQT
+1379 QSLGVTVTSGQT
-1391 LITSVTVTCT
+1391 LVTSVTVTCT
-1401 LNGQSGTASAQV
+1401 LNGQSGTASTQV
-1413 YQAVNS
+1413 YQAKNS

-1450 TATYTSG
+1450 TATYSSG
-1457 STRSITSG
+1457 STDSITSG
-1465 GSASYSG
+1465 GSVSYSG

-1519 SGNYVVGLVV
+1519 SGNYVVGLDIR
-1529 NGASFSYSG
+1529 GGSFSYVG
-1538 IGAGATSATPT
+1538 ISAGATSATPT
-1549 LVSADP
+1549 VIGSS
-1555 YVVYTFTSG
+1555 VYFIFSSG
-1564 STSTVHPSSTYGTF
+1564 SESGSQPASTYGTY
-1578 TDSVVYSLGSVVDG
+1578 TVSVSYTLGSVING
-1592 FTSVNSGTG
+1592 FTAVSAYSGT
-1601 VLTATSRGTTIGPA
+1601 LTATSRGTTIGPA
-1615 RTSGIVTRKVT
+1615 RTSGVVTRKVT
-1626 VTWTPASGYNAA
+1626 VAWTPTSGYNAE
-1638 GVRTDTDNKT
+1638 GVKTDTDSKT
-1648 AMCTQALNTI
+1648 ATCTQALNTI
-1658 TSFKYGNGAGDT
+1658 TSIAIYSSGAT
-1670 PTTSFAASASS
+1670 PSAPKTDYPASGSS
-1681 SIYYPYFTFSSGSV
+1681 SGYVGIPTYSSGAS
-1695 GLQKTYSNE
+1695 GRTPNF
-1704 VDYSISG
+1704 VDYISYSFSESWGRWEMSQDGYWGVLFVG
-1711 TGFSLGSISNA
+1711 T
-1722 TYSYGQEVVV
+1722 
-1732 ASRGTTIGPARTG
+1732 RGATIGAARTG
-1745 TLTGTLN
+1745 TLTCTIKG
-1752 TTING
+1752 TING
-1757 VAINKSAALTL
+1757 VSVNKSGTLTI

-1838 SSLGTTIKSRTQV
+1838 SSLGTTIKGRTQV

-1864 GQGSA
+1864 GKGSA
-1869 AVYQAANAI
+1869 VVYQAANAI
-1878 TAYSVPTGRTLSVAD
+1878 TGYGVPTGRTLSVAD
-1893 IPAKGGSVSSGTL
+1893 IPAKGGSVSSGTV
-1906 GGSISQTRTY
+1906 GGTITQTRTY
-1916 TSGSTDTLS
+1916 TSGSTDTLT
-1925 NPTVSSSSYSTAV
+1925 NPTVSASSYSAAV

-1944 TTVKSRAQVGTL
+1944 TTVKRRTSVGTL

-1964 KRGSVSAVVYQA
+1964 KQGRVSATVYQA
-1976 ANAATTISY
+1976 ANEATTISY

-2057 IASRG
+2057 IASRAAM
-2062 TTIGAARTATVTAT
+2062 IGAARTATVTAT

-2081 KSITLYQALNTITSF
+2081 KAVTLYQTLNTITS
-2096 NLVNSAAETP
+2096 LE
-2106 TTSFTAAG
+2106 
-2114 GQALYYPYF
+2114 
-2123 TWSSGSVGYFKSL
+2123 
-2136 SQSVT
+2136 
-2141 YDVTGSGFS
+2141 
-2150 LGAVSDAASS
+2150 
-2160 YGQQVV
+2160 
-2166 VASRG
+2166 
-2171 TVIGAAR
+2171 VIG
-2178 SGELVSSLDTTYN
+2178 
-2191 SVPISVSGTL
+2191 
-2201 TLTQALN
+2201 
-2208 RVESCTVLKNEL
+2208 
-2220 SYPAIAAAGGTSNP
+2220 
-2234 AGAATA
+2234 
-2240 TYNYSSG
+2240 
-2247 ATGSPQGNTTTIS
+2247 
-2260 YSMPATSGFSIN
+2260 
-2272 TTSGVVTATNN
+2272 
-2283 TSTSSRTSGAIT
+2283 
-2295 RTVKYSYT
+2295 
-2303 NPSTVGGNTISATS
+2303 
-2317 TKTATCTQSA
+2317 
-2327 GAKTYANPV
+2327 
-2336 VSLSYATIPAKGG
+2336 
-2349 TVTPTMSYS
+2349 
-2358 QTWGWNGA
+2358 
-2366 TSGGGTITSGGTIRY
+2366 SGGGPLITDVPAS
-2381 SGTSVNTTSGAVS
+2381 SGTTWF
-2394 ASSKGIAI
+2394 SSKA
-2402 SNVTTVTTATVS
+2402 
-2414 VALNGKSGSKSATV
+2414 
-2428 QQSGN
+2428 
-2433 YVTSIDVV
+2433 
-2441 GSSFQYANIS
+2441 
-2451 AGATSASPSV
+2451 
-2461 SGGSVKFTFSSG
+2461 
-2473 STSTSAP
+2473 
-2480 ASTYGAYT
+2480 
-2488 TVTTYALGSV
+2488 
-2498 VNGFTA
+2498 
-2504 VNSSTGVLTAT
+2504 
-2515 SRGTSI
+2515 
-2521 GAARTSGVVTRTLTA
+2521 
-2536 TWTPTSAYSAG
+2536 
-2547 GVKTYTGHTTATCT
+2547 
-2561 QALNTI
+2561 
-2567 TSFTYVKGDGGSPRT
+2567 
-2582 SFAASA
+2582 
-2588 SLAEYY
+2588 
-2594 PYFTFSSG
+2594 TFSSG
-2602 SSGLQKTYSNEVDYS
+2602 SSSELKQYDSYVSYSFNQSWATWVLNEGYHYYGFLK
-2617 ISGAGFSL
+2617 IS
-2625 GAKTNATY
+2625 
-2633 SYGQTVE
+2633 
-2640 AASRGTTIGAAR
+2640 SRGTTIGAAR
-2652 TGTLTGTLNTT
+2652 SGVLTCTVKGT
-2663 INGVAINK
+2663 INGVSVNK
-2671 SATLSLT
+2671 SAT
-2678 QEANTQTAVYD
+2678 
-2689 APTVTLTVSDI
+2689 VTI
-2700 PASGGTVSSGTVSYS
+2700 
-2715 QKWRYSYTS
+2715 
-2724 GSVSEQTAKTTGGS
+2724 
-2738 VSYSTAVPASSLGTT
+2738 
-2753 VKSRTQVGTLTT
+2753 
-2765 TVTMNGKSGKDSAA
+2765 
-2779 VYQALNT
+2779 
-2786 VTALTITNGG
+2786 
-2796 GGSPVTSVSASG
+2796 
-2808 DTVEIFPRFTFS
+2808 
-2820 SGAVSF
+2820 
-2826 NKSASQKGTWSGT
+2826 
-2839 ATGFTVSTIEAS
+2839 
-2851 SSYGRRIVAANRGT
+2851 
-2865 TIGAARSIV
+2865 
-2874 STFTLNT
+2874 
-2881 TINGVAVNKSA
+2881 
-2892 SHTLTQAANV
+2892 TQAANSANDPAWSV
-2902 KSYDYTDLQGHIGL
+2902 SLSLGSTNVDSGAQYVSYSAKASRTV
-2916 TTWPARSDYTTFW
+2916 T
-2929 ATGNYV
+2929 
-2935 ERYTSGA
+2935 YTSGVTQPQTA
-2942 TGASGSGSIPW
+2942 TPTVTSSQSWATVNTANSRISLTSNTGTSSRYTVVTASYSGVSKTVTLLQNGQANNIDAWITNGTGASFTCNWRGSVELVGAYDIQGNFDVADAGPVSPYNLIL
-2953 DRVDIPVDWVTYS
+2953 VDNVGYVNTREQTYS
-2966 AVTGHLTW
+2966 LTQVKITGYFTGHQSHSWARIW
-2974 VDNTGAERSTTITG
+2974 VEVYDPNVTPNGAIVASSGDRYTGV
-2988 RIGSWTYPVTVKQ
+2988 Y
-3001 AGGAVNGIL
+3001 
-3010 YVRFPSNTSM
+3010 Y
-3020 GFIPQWQ
+3020 
-3027 ITVRT
+3027 
-3032 SAGGQLWSGTAS
+3032 
-3044 ETGQTGGA
+3044 
-3052 YTIRLPDEAVSAIN
+3052 
-3066 NDTSGTIIISCT
+3066 T
-3078 YATTG
+3078 YATINNQTVTTTCTLNKAVTVNS
-3083 RYYTGSP
+3083 RYRWRIGIAV
-3090 TGTELD
+3090 G
-3096 ELRSGGTIYVDVSLI
+3096 

>member
-1 MFDWGDGT
+1 MSQQEIFDWGDGT
-9 NLTVSADSFEGNQ
+9 NLTVSADSFEGDQ
-22 SLTLTTGVNE
+22 SLTLTTGVND

-73 SVNFAAEGG
+73 SVNFTAAGG

-104 VDCEYTLSPP
+104 VDCDYTLSPS
-114 SPLSLSTESGV
+114 SPLSLSTESGS

-147 SFVSE
+147 SFTSE

-169 LIEAITV
+169 LIEAITI
-176 TSEDVSLNYAEIPAG
+176 TSGDVSLNYAEIPAG

-227 VLTIGIQSYQ
+227 VLTVGIQSYQ
-237 MGVDAVFTME
+237 MDVDAVFTME
-247 DSVSGVVSASSRT
+247 DNVSGVVSASSRT
-260 TVMGDTLTSPVVS
+260 AVMGDVLTSPVVS
-273 ADYVAQWQPADADYG
+273 ADYVAQWQPAGADYG
-288 EPVSGDSIPLTAYVT
+288 EPVSGDSISLTAYVT
-303 QAANIVTGVSVDLS
+303 QAANVVTGVSVDLS

-331 GGTATPTLNA
+331 GGTATPTLNV
-341 PDDVVLSYTW
+341 PTDVVLSYTW
-351 ASGATTSD
+351 ASGDTTSD
-359 TTPQASISYS
+359 TTPQATISYS

-382 MDDASFAS
+382 MDDASFAT
-390 TGSVVVSSRGGII
+390 TGSVVVASRGDIL

-415 SVVLTVSWPSVEY
+415 SVVLTVSWASVEY
-428 APSVQSISLGSAS
+428 APSVQSATLGSAS

-485 SGVVEEFTDVESI
+485 SGIVKEFTDIESI

-528 RGTVVGEA
+528 RGTVVGEV

-621 LSATDTTVTVASCG
+621 LSATDTTVSVESCG

-646 TFTSESTGGFDPVS
+646 TFTSESTGGYDSVS

-672 LSSQLRVDPVTTV
+672 ISSQLRVDPVTTV
-685 VSAAGGSVQLAC
+685 VSAAGGSVQLVC

-704 SGADVHTDVT
+704 SGADVYKEVT
-714 ADCSFV
+714 EDCSFV

-727 GVTVSETGVVSF
+727 GVTVSETGAVSF

-745 EGGAYTATIQAS
+745 EGGVYTATIQVS
-757 YNSDSA
+757 YNSDST

-769 EANAVTISEVTIQ
+769 EANAVTVSEVTIQ

-787 SVVPAGGGTSTL
+787 GVAPAGGGTSTL
-799 TFEAQATLSYT
+799 TFVAQATLSYT
-810 SGSTQSVSNSEQQGL
+810 SGSTQLVSNSEQQGL
-825 WSASAEAQDASWVSV
+825 WSASAKVQGASWVSV
-840 GDVTGTGEADFIV
+840 GDVTGTGEADFTV
-853 ASRGTAVGDI
+853 ASRGTAVGGI

-885 QQAANQVAS
+885 QQAENQVES
-894 ATIDITTFEYEIM
+894 AAIDITTFGYDIM

-929 GASAPSQDSISHA
+929 GASAPSQDPISHA

-991 ATALLTQTA
+991 ATALLTQAA

-1039 TTGGGVITSGGA
+1039 TTGGGVITSGGT

-1060 DDGSVS
+1060 EDGSVS
-1066 ASSLGTTTQ
+1066 ASSLGTTAQ
-1075 DRSEVTTVTVTVALN
+1075 DRSKVTTVTVTVALN
-1090 GQEGSTSV
+1090 GQEGSVSV
-1098 PVYQAANAVESY
+1098 PVYQAANAVVSY

-1116 ISYATVPA
+1116 VSYATVPA

-1138 ATYTSGSRAS
+1138 ATYTSGSQAS

-1165 TGTLSVASL
+1165 TGTLQVASL
-1174 GTTVKDISS
+1174 GTTVKGISS

-1193 NGKSGRKQVDILQA
+1193 NGKSGSKQVDILQA

-1222 QDIPASGGSASP
+1222 QDIPASGGSVSP
-1234 TLSYSQSV
+1234 TLLYSQSV

-1258 SYSGTGVGVTTG
+1258 SYSGSGVGTTTG

-1298 KTGTDAVA
+1298 KTGTDTAA

-1335 VNPTVGCTQQATYTS
+1335 VSPTVGCTQQATYTS
-1350 GASAGVSTSEATYTY
+1350 GASAGVSTAGATYVY

-1391 LITSVTVTCT
+1391 LLTTVTVTCT

-1419 VSYSDVTVTSF
+1419 ASYSDVTVTSF
-1430 TYAGIP
+1430 IYAGIP

-1450 TATYTSG
+1450 TATYSSG

-1465 GSASYSG
+1465 GSVSYSG

-1519 SGNYVVGLVV
+1519 SGNYVTSLSIE
-1529 NGASFSYSG
+1529 ASSLSYAS
-1538 IGAGATSATPT
+1538 ISAGATSATPT
-1549 LVSADP
+1549 LSGGSI
-1555 YVVYTFTSG
+1555 TFTYSSG
-1564 STSTVHPSSTYGTF
+1564 SISGDAPGSAFGTF
-1578 TDSVVYSLGSVVDG
+1578 TTTRRFSLGSVENG
-1592 FTSVNSGTG
+1592 FTAVNSETG
-1601 VLTATSRGTTIGPA
+1601 VLTATSRGTVIGPA
-1615 RTSGIVTRKVT
+1615 RTSGVVTYTVTR
-1626 VTWTPASGYNAA
+1626 TWTPTSGYNAA
-1638 GVRTDTDNKT
+1638 GVKTDTDTKT
-1648 AMCTQALNTI
+1648 AKCTQAANTVETLAIRKCGDLDPQVSFTAAGGSTCYTSVI
-1658 TSFKYGNGAGDT
+1658 TL
-1670 PTTSFAASASS
+1670 
-1681 SIYYPYFTFSSGSV
+1681 SSGSRM
-1695 GLQKTYSNE
+1695 E
-1704 VDYSISG
+1704 PSG
-1711 TGFSLGSISNA
+1711 NYAKYVKFTFDQNWGVWAPDAFIYYGSFAVS
-1722 TYSYGQEVVV
+1722 
-1732 ASRGTTIGPARTG
+1732 SRGVQAGSARTG
-1745 TLTGTLN
+1745 TFSCTMIGT
-1752 TTING
+1752 IDG
-1757 VAINKSAALTL
+1757 VSVNKSTSITI
-1768 TQAANTQTAVYDSP
+1768 TQAANTQTAVYDAP

-1838 SSLGTTIKSRTQV
+1838 SSLGTTIKGRTQV

-1864 GQGSA
+1864 GKGSA

-1878 TAYSVPTGRTLSVAD
+1878 TGYGVPTGRTLSVAD
-1893 IPAKGGSVSSGTL
+1893 IPAKGGSVSSGTA
-1906 GGSISQTRTY
+1906 GGTITQTRTY

-1938 SAPSLG
+1938 SASSLG

-1964 KRGSVSAVVYQA
+1964 KQGSVSAAVYQA
-1976 ANAATTISY
+1976 ANVATTISY
-1985 GSWVIS
+1985 GSWVVS

-2062 TTIGAARTATVTAT
+2062 TSIGNSRSATITATY
-2076 HSGVS
+2076 SGVS
-2081 KSITLYQALNTITSF
+2081 KT
-2096 NLVNSAAETP
+2096 E
-2106 TTSFTAAG
+2106 
-2114 GQALYYPYF
+2114 
-2123 TWSSGSVGYFKSL
+2123 
-2136 SQSVT
+2136 
-2141 YDVTGSGFS
+2141 
-2150 LGAVSDAASS
+2150 
-2160 YGQQVV
+2160 VV
-2166 VASRG
+2166 
-2171 TVIGAAR
+2171 
-2178 SGELVSSLDTTYN
+2178 Y
-2191 SVPISVSGTL
+2191 
-2201 TLTQALN
+2201 
-2208 RVESCTVLKNEL
+2208 
-2220 SYPAIAAAGGTSNP
+2220 
-2234 AGAATA
+2234 
-2240 TYNYSSG
+2240 
-2247 ATGSPQGNTTTIS
+2247 
-2260 YSMPATSGFSIN
+2260 
-2272 TTSGVVTATNN
+2272 
-2283 TSTSSRTSGAIT
+2283 
-2295 RTVKYSYT
+2295 
-2303 NPSTVGGNTISATS
+2303 
-2317 TKTATCTQSA
+2317 
-2327 GAKTYANPV
+2327 
-2336 VSLSYATIPAKGG
+2336 
-2349 TVTPTMSYS
+2349 
-2358 QTWGWNGA
+2358 
-2366 TSGGGTITSGGTIRY
+2366 
-2381 SGTSVNTTSGAVS
+2381 
-2394 ASSKGIAI
+2394 
-2402 SNVTTVTTATVS
+2402 
-2414 VALNGKSGSKSATV
+2414 
-2428 QQSGN
+2428 QSGN
-2433 YVTSIDVV
+2433 YVTSLSIEA
-2441 GSSFQYANIS
+2441 SSLSYASIS
-2451 AGATSASPSV
+2451 AGATSATPTL
-2461 SGGSVKFTFSSG
+2461 SGGSITFTYSSG
-2473 STSTSAP
+2473 SISGDAPGSAFG
-2480 ASTYGAYT
+2480 TFT
-2488 TVTTYALGSV
+2488 TTRRFSLGSV
-2498 VNGFTA
+2498 ENGFTA
-2504 VNSSTGVLTAT
+2504 VNSETGVLTAT
-2515 SRGTSI
+2515 SRGTVI
-2521 GAARTSGVVTRTLTA
+2521 GPARTSGVVTYTVTR
-2536 TWTPTSAYSAG
+2536 TWTPTSGYNAA
-2547 GVKTYTGHTTATCT
+2547 GVKTDTDTKTAKCT

-2567 TSFTYVKGDGGSPRT
+2567 TSFTYLNGTGGTPTT

-2588 SLAEYY
+2588 SSATYY
-2594 PYFTFSSG
+2594 PNFTFSSG
-2602 SSGLQKTYSNEVDYS
+2602 SVGFQKDYSNEVDYS

-2625 GAKTNATY
+2625 GSISNSTY

-2640 AASRGTTIGAAR
+2640 VASRGTTIGAVR

-2671 SATLSLT
+2671 SATL
-2678 QEANTQTAVYD
+2678 
-2689 APTVTLTVSDI
+2689 
-2700 PASGGTVSSGTVSYS
+2700 
-2715 QKWRYSYTS
+2715 
-2724 GSVSEQTAKTTGGS
+2724 
-2738 VSYSTAVPASSLGTT
+2738 
-2753 VKSRTQVGTLTT
+2753 
-2765 TVTMNGKSGKDSAA
+2765 
-2779 VYQALNT
+2779 
-2786 VTALTITNGG
+2786 
-2796 GGSPVTSVSASG
+2796 
-2808 DTVEIFPRFTFS
+2808 
-2820 SGAVSF
+2820 
-2826 NKSASQKGTWSGT
+2826 
-2839 ATGFTVSTIEAS
+2839 
-2851 SSYGRRIVAANRGT
+2851 
-2865 TIGAARSIV
+2865 
-2874 STFTLNT
+2874 
-2881 TINGVAVNKSA
+2881 
-2892 SHTLTQAANV
+2892 TLTQAANV
-2902 KSYDYTDLQGHIGL
+2902 KSYDYSDLVGHIQS
-2916 TTWPARSDYTTFW
+2916 TTWSAKSDYTVFW
-2929 ATGNYV
+2929 ATGSYV
-2935 ERYTSGA
+2935 ERYSSGA

-2953 DRVDIPVDWVTYS
+2953 DSVNIPVSWVTYS

-2974 VDNTGAERSTTITG
+2974 EDNTGAERSTTITG

-3001 AGGAVNGIL
+3001 AGGAVSGIL

-3020 GFIPQWQ
+3020 GLIPQWR
-3027 ITVRT
+3027 ITIRS
-3032 SAGGQLWSGTAS
+3032 SAGGQLWGGSAP

-3066 NDTSGTIIISCT
+3066 NDTSGQITISCT
-3078 YATTG
+3078 YATSG
-3083 RYYTGSP
+3083 RYYSGSP

-3096 ELRSGGTIYVDVSLI
+3096 ELRSGGTIYVDVSPI

>member
-1 MFDWGDGT
+1 MSQQEIFDWGDGT
-9 NLTVSADSFEGNQ
+9 NLTVSADSFEGDQ
-22 SLTLTTGVNE
+22 SLTLTTGVNT

-73 SVNFAAEGG
+73 SVNFTAAGG

-104 VDCEYTLSPP
+104 VSCDYTLSPS
-114 SPLSLSTESGV
+114 SPLSLSTESGS

-147 SFVSE
+147 SFASE

-197 QLSSEPAVSV
+197 QLSSEPAVSI

-237 MGVDAVFTME
+237 MDVDTTFTME
-247 DSVSGVVSASSRT
+247 DDTSGTVSAPSRAA
-260 TVMGDTLTSPVVS
+260 VMGDVLTSPVVS

-288 EPVSGDSIPLTAYVT
+288 EPVSGDSISLTAYVT

-331 GGTATPTLNA
+331 GGTATPTLNVPA
-341 PDDVVLSYTW
+341 DVVLSYIW
-351 ASGATTSD
+351 ASGDTTSD
-359 TTPQASISYS
+359 TPPQATVSYS

-382 MDDASFAS
+382 MDDASFAT
-390 TGSVVVSSRGGII
+390 TGSVVVSSRGSII

-415 SVVLTVSWPSVEY
+415 SVVLTVSWASVEY
-428 APSVQSISLGSAS
+428 ASSVQSDSLGSAS

-460 WNIPATSTFSAGGSS
+460 WDIPATSTFSAGGSS

-485 SGVVEEFTDVESI
+485 SGVVKEFTDVESI
-498 SWSLSGDFGRLET
+498 SWGLSGDFGTLET

-542 LQITGSAQESATL
+542 LRITGSAQESATL

-610 LPSSAESSAAW
+610 LPSSAESTAAW
-621 LSATDTTVTVASCG
+621 LSATDTVVTVASCG

-646 TFTSESTGGFDPVS
+646 TFTSESTGGFASVS
-660 FSLTVAQEANAL
+660 FSLTVAQEANVL

-685 VSAAGGSVQLAC
+685 VSAAGGSVQLVC

-704 SGADVHTDVT
+704 SGADVHTVVT
-714 ADCSFV
+714 EDCSFV

-769 EANAVTISEVTIQ
+769 EANAVTVSEVTIQ

-787 SVVPAGGGTSTL
+787 GVVPAGGGTTTL
-799 TFEAQATLSYT
+799 TFVAQATLSYT

-840 GDVTGTGEADFIV
+840 GDVTGTGEADFTV

-885 QQAANQVAS
+885 QQAANQVES
-894 ATIDITTFEYEIM
+894 AAIDITSFDYGIM

-929 GASAPSQDSISHA
+929 GATASSQDPISHA
-942 FAITPIVSGA
+942 FAITPMVSGA
-952 SISQEGVVSWSENEG
+952 SISQEGVVSWSANEG

-978 STISNSGVSASDT
+978 STISNSRVSASDT

-1000 GAVTYG
+1000 GTVTYG

-1051 VSYSGVSVS
+1051 VSYSGGSVS
-1060 DDGSVS
+1060 EDGSVS
-1066 ASSLGTTTQ
+1066 ASSLGTTAQ
-1075 DRSEVTTVTVTVALN
+1075 ARSEVTTVTVTVALN
-1090 GQEGSTSV
+1090 GQEGSASV
-1098 PVYQAANAVESY
+1098 QVYQAANAVVSY

-1116 ISYATVPA
+1116 VSYATVPA

-1138 ATYTSGSRAS
+1138 ATYTSGGQAS

-1165 TGTLSVASL
+1165 TGTLQVASL

-1193 NGKSGRKQVDILQA
+1193 NGKSGSKQVDILQA
-1207 ANVATYATPEVSLSY
+1207 ANAATYATPEVSLSY
-1222 QDIPASGGSASP
+1222 QDIPASGGSVSP

-1258 SYSGTGVGVTTG
+1258 SYSGSGVGATTG

-1298 KTGTDAVA
+1298 KTGTDTAA

-1335 VNPTVGCTQQATYTS
+1335 VSPTVGCTQQATYTS
-1350 GASAGVSTSEATYTY
+1350 GVSAGVSTTGATYVY
-1365 SGSGVSTST
+1365 SGSGVSTGT

-1379 QSLGVTVTSEQT
+1379 QSLGVTVTSAQT

-1419 VSYSDVTVTSF
+1419 VSYSDVNITSF

-1450 TATYTSG
+1450 TATYSSG

-1465 GSASYSG
+1465 GSVSYSG

-1519 SGNYVVGLVV
+1519 SGNYVVGLDIR
-1529 NGASFSYSG
+1529 GGSFSYADIS
-1538 IGAGATSATPT
+1538 AGATSAAPT
-1549 LVSADP
+1549 VIGTS
-1555 YVVYTFTSG
+1555 VYFIFSSG
-1564 STSTVHPSSTYGTF
+1564 SESGSQPASTYGAYVA
-1578 TDSVVYSLGSVVDG
+1578 SVSYTLGSVING
-1592 FTSVNSGTG
+1592 FTAVSAYSGT
-1601 VLTATSRGTTIGPA
+1601 LTATSRGTTIGAA
-1615 RTSGIVTRKVT
+1615 RTSGVVTRKVM
-1626 VTWTPASGYNAA
+1626 VTWTPTSSYNAA
-1638 GVRTDTDNKT
+1638 GIQTDTDSKT
-1648 AMCTQALNTI
+1648 ATCTQALNTV
-1658 TSFKYGNGAGDT
+1658 TSIALYTSGATVT
-1670 PTTSFAASASS
+1670 PPKTDYPASG
-1681 SIYYPYFTFSSGSV
+1681 TFHGYVGIPTYSSGASGGMQNFEGYVSYSFSESWGHWEISPDGYYYGILSV
-1695 GLQKTYSNE
+1695 S
-1704 VDYSISG
+1704 
-1711 TGFSLGSISNA
+1711 
-1722 TYSYGQEVVV
+1722 
-1732 ASRGTTIGPARTG
+1732 SRGTVAGAARSGELTC
-1745 TLTGTLN
+1745 TLAG
-1752 TTING
+1752 TING
-1757 VAINKSAALTL
+1757 VSVNKSGSLTI

-1823 KTTGGSVSYSTAVSA
+1823 KTTGGSVTYSTAVSA
-1838 SSLGTTIKSRTQV
+1838 SSLGTTIKGRTQV

-1864 GQGSA
+1864 GKGSA
-1869 AVYQAANAI
+1869 VVQQSGNYVVGLDIRGGSFSYADISAGATSAAPTVIGTSVYFIFSSGSESGSQPASTYGAYVASVSYTLGSVINGFTAVSAYSGTLTATSRGTTIGAARTSGVVTRKVMVTWTPTSSYNAAGIQTDTDSKTATCTQALNTVTSIALYTSGATVTPPKTDYPASGTFHGYVGIPTYSSGASGGMQNFEGYVSYSFSESWGHWEISPDGYYYGILSVSSRGTVAGAARSGELTCTLAGTINGVSVNKSGSLTITQAANTQTAVYDSPTVSLSVSDIPAAGGVVSSGTVSYSQKWRYSYTSGSVSEQTAKTTGGSVTYSTAVSASSLGTTIKGRTQVGTLTATVTMNGKSGKGSAVVYQAANAI
-1878 TAYSVPTGRTLSVAD
+1878 TGYGVPTGRTLSVAD
-1893 IPAKGGSVSSGTL
+1893 IPAKGGSVSSGTV
-1906 GGSISQTRTY
+1906 GGTITQTRTY
-1916 TSGSTDTLS
+1916 TSGSTDTLT
-1925 NPTVSSSSYSTAV
+1925 NPTVSATSYSAAV

-1944 TTVKSRAQVGTL
+1944 TTVKSRTQVGTL
-1956 TYYYTCNG
+1956 THYYTCNG
-1964 KRGSVSAVVYQA
+1964 KQGSVSATVYQA

-2045 GAGFTLSGTTVT
+2045 GAGFSLNGTTVT
-2057 IASRG
+2057 IASRSS
-2062 TTIGAARTATVTAT
+2062 TIGAARTATVTVT

-2081 KSITLYQALNTITSF
+2081 KSVTLYQALNTVTSIDIR
-2096 NLVNSAAETP
+2096 ACAGATEPP
-2106 TTSFTAAG
+2106 TVSYPAAG
-2114 GQALYYPYF
+2114 AAYCFSFSCRFSSGLDLESSVVDGLE
-2123 TWSSGSVGYFKSL
+2123 TWSFDQSWGSW
-2136 SQSVT
+2136 
-2141 YDVTGSGFS
+2141 
-2150 LGAVSDAASS
+2150 AATPENRWW
-2160 YGQQVV
+2160 GVLTIP
-2166 VASRG
+2166 SRG
-2171 TVIGAAR
+2171 TTIGASR
-2178 SGELVSSLDTTYN
+2178 
-2191 SVPISVSGTL
+2191 SGTL
-2201 TLTQALN
+2201 TCTVKGTINGVSINASDSVTITQALN
-2208 RVESCTVLKNEL
+2208 KMTSITEVKSNVTYSPTTL
-2220 SYPAIAAAGGTSNP
+2220 SAAGGN
-2234 AGAATA
+2234 
-2240 TYNYSSG
+2240 
-2247 ATGSPQGNTTTIS
+2247 
-2260 YSMPATSGFSIN
+2260 
-2272 TTSGVVTATNN
+2272 
-2283 TSTSSRTSGAIT
+2283 STP
-2295 RTVKYSYT
+2295 SYT
-2303 NPSTVGGNTISATS
+2303 GD
-2317 TKTATCTQSA
+2317 CT
-2327 GAKTYANPV
+2327 
-2336 VSLSYATIPAKGG
+2336 L
-2349 TVTPTMSYS
+2349 
-2358 QTWGWNGA
+2358 
-2366 TSGGGTITSGGTIRY
+2366 
-2381 SGTSVNTTSGAVS
+2381 
-2394 ASSKGIAI
+2394 
-2402 SNVTTVTTATVS
+2402 
-2414 VALNGKSGSKSATV
+2414 
-2428 QQSGN
+2428 
-2433 YVTSIDVV
+2433 
-2441 GSSFQYANIS
+2441 
-2451 AGATSASPSV
+2451 
-2461 SGGSVKFTFSSG
+2461 TFSSG
-2473 STSTSAP
+2473 ST
-2480 ASTYGAYT
+2480 
-2488 TVTTYALGSV
+2488 TTYRPSGWYGMKISRSWSLSSV
-2498 VNGFTA
+2498 T
-2504 VNSSTGVLTAT
+2504 
-2515 SRGTSI
+2515 
-2521 GAARTSGVVTRTLTA
+2521 
-2536 TWTPTSAYSAG
+2536 
-2547 GVKTYTGHTTATCT
+2547 
-2561 QALNTI
+2561 
-2567 TSFTYVKGDGGSPRT
+2567 
-2582 SFAASA
+2582 
-2588 SLAEYY
+2588 
-2594 PYFTFSSG
+2594 
-2602 SSGLQKTYSNEVDYS
+2602 
-2617 ISGAGFSL
+2617 GFSINTDS
-2625 GAKTNATY
+2625 GIVT
-2633 SYGQTVE
+2633 

-2652 TGTLTGTLNTT
+2652 STVANAKLTF
-2663 INGVAINK
+2663 
-2671 SATLSLT
+2671 
-2678 QEANTQTAVYD
+2678 
-2689 APTVTLTVSDI
+2689 
-2700 PASGGTVSSGTVSYS
+2700 
-2715 QKWRYSYTS
+2715 SYTNP
-2724 GSVSEQTAKTTGGS
+2724 
-2738 VSYSTAVPASSLGTT
+2738 ST
-2753 VKSRTQVGTLTT
+2753 VG
-2765 TVTMNGKSGKDSAA
+2765 
-2779 VYQALNT
+2779 
-2786 VTALTITNGG
+2786 
-2796 GGSPVTSVSASG
+2796 G
-2808 DTVEIFPRFTFS
+2808 DTVT
-2820 SGAVSF
+2820 
-2826 NKSASQKGTWSGT
+2826 GTGT
-2839 ATGFTVSTIEAS
+2839 DNITI
-2851 SSYGRRIVAANRGT
+2851 
-2865 TIGAARSIV
+2865 
-2874 STFTLNT
+2874 
-2881 TINGVAVNKSA
+2881 
-2892 SHTLTQAANV
+2892 TQAANV
-2902 KSYDYTDLQGHIGL
+2902 KSYDYTDLQGHIGS
-2916 TTWPARSDYTTFW
+2916 TSWPAQSDYTTFW

-2942 TGASGSGSIPW
+2942 TGASGSGSVPW
-2953 DRVDIPVDWVTYS
+2953 DSVNIPVSWVTYS
-2966 AVTGHLTW
+2966 AENGHLTW
-2974 VDNTGAERSTTITG
+2974 GTNTGAERSTTITG
-2988 RIGSWTYPVTVKQ
+2988 RIGSWTYPVSVTQ
-3001 AGGAVNGIL
+3001 RGGAVTGIL
-3010 YVRFPSNTSM
+3010 YIRFPSNTTM
-3020 GFIPQWQ
+3020 GFIPQWR

-3032 SAGGQLWSGTAS
+3032 SAGGQLWGGSAS

-3066 NDTSGTIIISCT
+3066 NDTSGTIVISCT
-3078 YATTG
+3078 YATSG

-3090 TGTELD
+3090 TGTELN
-3096 ELRSGGTIYVDVSLI
+3096 ELRSGGTIYVDVSPI

>member
-1 MFDWGDGT
+1 MSQQEIFDWGDGT

-32 GTSNRSKDI
+32 GNSNRSKDI

-73 SVNFAAEGG
+73 SVNFTAAGG

-104 VDCEYTLSPP
+104 VSCDYTLSPS
-114 SPLSLSTESGV
+114 SPLSLSVESGL

-147 SFVSE
+147 SFTSE
-152 ETGELVSAELI
+152 ETGELISAELI

-176 TSEDVSLNYAEIPAG
+176 TSGDVSLNYAEIPAG

-215 APASITIPDGSG
+215 ALASITIPDGSG

-237 MGVDAVFTME
+237 MDVDAVFTME
-247 DSVSGVVSASSRT
+247 NSVSGIVSASSRT
-260 TVMGDTLTSPVVS
+260 AVMGDVLTSPVVS
-273 ADYVAQWQPADADYG
+273 ADYVAQWQPADAGYG
-288 EPVSGDSIPLTAYVT
+288 EPVSGDSISLTAYVT
-303 QAANIVTGVSVDLS
+303 QAANVVTGVSVDLS

-324 YAEVPAA
+324 YTEVPAA
-331 GGTATPTLNA
+331 GGTATPTLNVPA
-341 PDDVVLSYTW
+341 DVVLSYTW
-351 ASGATTSD
+351 ASGDTTSD
-359 TTPQASISYS
+359 TTPQATISYS

-390 TGSVVVSSRGGII
+390 TGSVVVASRGDIL

-415 SVVLTVSWPSVEY
+415 SVVLTASWASVEY
-428 APSVQSISLGSAS
+428 APSVQSATLGSAS

-485 SGVVEEFTDVESI
+485 SGVVKEFTGVESI
-498 SWSLSGDFGRLET
+498 SWSLSGDFGTLET

-542 LQITGSAQESATL
+542 LRITGAAQESATL

-621 LSATDTTVTVASCG
+621 LSATDTTVTVESCG

-646 TFTSESTGGFDPVS
+646 TFTSESTGGYDSVS

-685 VSAAGGSVQLAC
+685 VSAAGGSVQLVC

-704 SGADVHTDVT
+704 SGADIYKEVT
-714 ADCSFV
+714 EDCSFV

-727 GVTVSETGVVSF
+727 GVTVSETGAVSF

-745 EGGAYTATIQAS
+745 EGGAYTVTIQAS

-769 EANAVTISEVTIQ
+769 EANAVTVSEVTIQ

-787 SVVPAGGGTSTL
+787 GVAPAGGGTSTL

-825 WSASAEAQDASWVSV
+825 WSASAKVQDASWVSV
-840 GDVTGTGEADFIV
+840 GDVRGTGEADFTV
-853 ASRGTAVGDI
+853 ASRGSAVGDI

-870 TVSFSTVSGTASYTL
+870 TVSFSDVSDTASYTL
-885 QQAANQVAS
+885 QQAANQVES
-894 ATIDITTFEYEIM
+894 AAIDITSFGYGIM

-929 GASAPSQDSISHA
+929 GASAPSQDPISHA

-952 SISQEGVVSWSENEG
+952 SISPEGVVSWSENEG

-1039 TTGGGVITSGGA
+1039 TTGGGVITSGGT

-1060 DDGSVS
+1060 EDGSVS
-1066 ASSLGTTTQ
+1066 ASSLGTTAQ

-1090 GQEGSTSV
+1090 GKEGSASV
-1098 PVYQAANAVESY
+1098 PVYQAANAVVSY

-1116 ISYATVPA
+1116 VSYATVPA

-1138 ATYTSGSRAS
+1138 ATYTSGSQAS

-1165 TGTLSVASL
+1165 TGTLQVASL
-1174 GTTVKDISS
+1174 ETTVKGISS
-1183 IATVTATVTM
+1183 IATVTAKVTM
-1193 NGKSGRKQVDILQA
+1193 NGKSGSKQVDILQA
-1207 ANVATYATPEVSLSY
+1207 ANAATYATPEVTLSY
-1222 QDIPASGGSASP
+1222 QDIPASGGSVSP

-1258 SYSGTGVGVTTG
+1258 SYSGSGVGATTG

-1298 KTGTDAVA
+1298 KTGTDTAA

-1335 VNPTVGCTQQATYTS
+1335 VSPTVGCTQQATYTS
-1350 GASAGVSTSEATYTY
+1350 GASAGVSTTGATYVY

-1379 QSLGVTVTSEQT
+1379 QSLGVTVTSAQT
-1391 LITSVTVTCT
+1391 LLTTVTVTCT

-1419 VSYSDVTVTSF
+1419 VSYSDVTVTTF

-1450 TATYTSG
+1450 TATYSSG
-1457 STRSITSG
+1457 STRPITSG
-1465 GSASYSG
+1465 GSVSYSG

-1485 SKGTAIS
+1485 SKGTVIS

-1506 NGKSGSKSAVVQQ
+1506 NGKSGSKSAIVQQ
-1519 SGNYVVGLVV
+1519 SGNYVTALQVTD
-1529 NGASFSYSG
+1529 STFSYES
-1538 IGAGATSATPT
+1538 ISAGSTSASPSFRGGS
-1549 LVSADP
+1549 VEF
-1555 YVVYTFTSG
+1555 TFSSG
-1564 STSTVHPSSTYGTF
+1564 STSTSTPASTYGTYTTVTTF
-1578 TDSVVYSLGSVVDG
+1578 TLGSVVNG
-1592 FTSVNSGTG
+1592 FTAVNRGTG
-1601 VLTATSRGTTIGPA
+1601 VLTATSRGTVIGPA
-1615 RTSGIVTRKVT
+1615 RTSGVVTQTSVA
-1626 VTWTPASGYNAA
+1626 TWTPTSEYNAA
-1638 GVRTDTDNKT
+1638 GVQTDTDTKT
-1648 AMCTQALNTI
+1648 ATCTQAANTVESGEI
-1658 TSFKYGNGAGDT
+1658 VAAYTLGTPVTEFPASYSSNGY
-1670 PTTSFAASASS
+1670 SCVW
-1681 SIYYPYFTFSSGSV
+1681 TFSSGSKREGV
-1695 GLQKTYSNE
+1695 EYDSYCSWS
-1704 VDYSISG
+1704 VSG
-1711 TGFSLGSISNA
+1711 DGFTVRAPSSGVNYYYFVFA
-1722 TYSYGQEVVV
+1722 
-1732 ASRGTTIGPARTG
+1732 ASRGTVAGAARSGELTCTIAG
-1745 TLTGTLN
+1745 
-1752 TTING
+1752 TING
-1757 VAINKSAALTL
+1757 VSVNKSASLAI

-1838 SSLGTTIKSRTQV
+1838 SSLGTTIKGRTQM

-1864 GQGSA
+1864 GKGSA

-1893 IPAKGGSVSSGTL
+1893 IPAKGGSVSSGTV
-1906 GGSISQTRTY
+1906 GGAITQTRTY
-1916 TSGSTDTLS
+1916 TSGSTDTLP

-1944 TTVKSRAQVGTL
+1944 TTVKSRTQVGTL

-1964 KRGSVSAVVYQA
+1964 KQGSVSAAVYQA

-1985 GSWVIS
+1985 GSWIIS

-2019 TRTQNYTSGAT
+2019 TRIQNYTSGAT

-2062 TTIGAARTATVTAT
+2062 TTIGATRSATVTAT
-2076 HSGVS
+2076 ISGVS
-2081 KSITLYQALNTITSF
+2081 KSVVLHQAQNTVLSLSMMSGIGYPPATV
-2096 NLVNSAAETP
+2096 LP
-2106 TTSFTAAG
+2106 AAG
-2114 GQALYYPYF
+2114 TSQIYTMDATY
-2123 TWSSGSVGYFKSL
+2123 SSGSVLQAGSNYASYLSYSFDQTWGTWNPSSSHYYGYLAVPSRGTTIGESRSGKLTGSL
-2136 SQSVT
+2136 SGVINGVTIDVSTSISITQAANTVESGEIVAAYTLGTPVTEFPASYSSNGYSCVWTFSSGSKHEGVEYDSYCSWSV
-2141 YDVTGSGFS
+2141 SGDGFTVR
-2150 LGAVSDAASS
+2150 APSS
-2160 YGQQVV
+2160 GVNYYYFVFA
-2166 VASRG
+2166 ASRG
-2171 TVIGAAR
+2171 TVAGAAR
-2178 SGELVSSLDTTYN
+2178 SGEL
-2191 SVPISVSGTL
+2191 
-2201 TLTQALN
+2201 
-2208 RVESCTVLKNEL
+2208 
-2220 SYPAIAAAGGTSNP
+2220 
-2234 AGAATA
+2234 
-2240 TYNYSSG
+2240 
-2247 ATGSPQGNTTTIS
+2247 
-2260 YSMPATSGFSIN
+2260 
-2272 TTSGVVTATNN
+2272 
-2283 TSTSSRTSGAIT
+2283 
-2295 RTVKYSYT
+2295 
-2303 NPSTVGGNTISATS
+2303 
-2317 TKTATCTQSA
+2317 TCTIA
-2327 GAKTYANPV
+2327 G
-2336 VSLSYATIPAKGG
+2336 
-2349 TVTPTMSYS
+2349 
-2358 QTWGWNGA
+2358 
-2366 TSGGGTITSGGTIRY
+2366 
-2381 SGTSVNTTSGAVS
+2381 
-2394 ASSKGIAI
+2394 
-2402 SNVTTVTTATVS
+2402 
-2414 VALNGKSGSKSATV
+2414 
-2428 QQSGN
+2428 
-2433 YVTSIDVV
+2433 
-2441 GSSFQYANIS
+2441 
-2451 AGATSASPSV
+2451 
-2461 SGGSVKFTFSSG
+2461 
-2473 STSTSAP
+2473 
-2480 ASTYGAYT
+2480 
-2488 TVTTYALGSV
+2488 
-2498 VNGFTA
+2498 
-2504 VNSSTGVLTAT
+2504 
-2515 SRGTSI
+2515 
-2521 GAARTSGVVTRTLTA
+2521 
-2536 TWTPTSAYSAG
+2536 
-2547 GVKTYTGHTTATCT
+2547 
-2561 QALNTI
+2561 
-2567 TSFTYVKGDGGSPRT
+2567 
-2582 SFAASA
+2582 
-2588 SLAEYY
+2588 
-2594 PYFTFSSG
+2594 
-2602 SSGLQKTYSNEVDYS
+2602 
-2617 ISGAGFSL
+2617 
-2625 GAKTNATY
+2625 
-2633 SYGQTVE
+2633 
-2640 AASRGTTIGAAR
+2640 
-2652 TGTLTGTLNTT
+2652 T
-2663 INGVAINK
+2663 INGV
-2671 SATLSLT
+2671 S
-2678 QEANTQTAVYD
+2678 
-2689 APTVTLTVSDI
+2689 
-2700 PASGGTVSSGTVSYS
+2700 
-2715 QKWRYSYTS
+2715 
-2724 GSVSEQTAKTTGGS
+2724 
-2738 VSYSTAVPASSLGTT
+2738 
-2753 VKSRTQVGTLTT
+2753 
-2765 TVTMNGKSGKDSAA
+2765 
-2779 VYQALNT
+2779 
-2786 VTALTITNGG
+2786 
-2796 GGSPVTSVSASG
+2796 
-2808 DTVEIFPRFTFS
+2808 
-2820 SGAVSF
+2820 
-2826 NKSASQKGTWSGT
+2826 
-2839 ATGFTVSTIEAS
+2839 
-2851 SSYGRRIVAANRGT
+2851 
-2865 TIGAARSIV
+2865 
-2874 STFTLNT
+2874 
-2881 TINGVAVNKSA
+2881 VNKSA
-2892 SHTLTQAANV
+2892 SLAITQEANSANSPAWTVVLSLGSTTVDAGAQYVSYSATASRTVTYTSGLTQVQTATPTVTSSQSWATVDTGNSRISLTSNTGTSSRYTV
-2902 KSYDYTDLQGHIGL
+2902 VTASYSGVSKTVTLLQNGQACNIDAWITNGTGASFTCNWRGSVELVGSYDLQGNFNVADAGPVSPYNLILVDNAGYVDTREQTYSL
-2916 TTWPARSDYTTFW
+2916 TQIKITGYFTGHQSYSWARIW
-2929 ATGNYV
+2929 V
-2935 ERYTSGA
+2935 EVYDPDVTPNGAIVASSGDRYTGVYY
-2942 TGASGSGSIPW
+2942 TYEVINNKT
-2953 DRVDIPVDWVTYS
+2953 VTTTCNLNK
-2966 AVTGHLTW
+2966 AVTVNSRYRW
-2974 VDNTGAERSTTITG
+2974 
-2988 RIGSWTYPVTVKQ
+2988 RIGI
-3001 AGGAVNGIL
+3001 AVG
-3010 YVRFPSNTSM
+3010 
-3020 GFIPQWQ
+3020 
-3027 ITVRT
+3027 
-3032 SAGGQLWSGTAS
+3032 
-3044 ETGQTGGA
+3044 
-3052 YTIRLPDEAVSAIN
+3052 
-3066 NDTSGTIIISCT
+3066 
-3078 YATTG
+3078 
-3083 RYYTGSP
+3083 
-3090 TGTELD
+3090 
-3096 ELRSGGTIYVDVSLI
+3096 